1 MEVSHSLTLNE
12 AALQQL
18 PDDKKPHFIFEWL
31 RFLDKVLVAAHK
43 SDIKSCQQ
51 KLVAQLLNL
60 LRESLG
66 APARR
71 LLARCLATLFSVG
84 DTFLLFDTVNKCN
97 DIIKVKDDSPSY
109 LPTRLAAICC
119 LGSMYEKLG
128 RMMGR
133 SYEET
138 VSTLVRSLKSAES
151 QTRLEI
157 MNTLEKICVGM
168 GTAAGT
174 SLREVSR
181 AARTSLSSERASVV
195 RAAAAHALRRL
206 LPLTKLTP
214 ADVDAIA
221 AACLRAAHPSDY
233 ALRCA
238 IAELLG
244 ALIAA
249 TQAGEAINLNSKLK
263 VGSQSVQ
270 QNKKDPPKN
279 VVSLDEALNLLMGAF
294 LRGGTSFLKGEII
307 KSGSG
312 VNREVRV
319 CVTHAYVIFV
329 QNMGGVWLER
339 NMTTFLTH
347 VLDLVANPKAA
358 SSHVDAVYSRK
369 CINYILRNTLGKMLG
384 EKAQASACRE
394 LVQTVVKQM
403 ASIDFNPE
411 NAKDCNQETLFSQH
425 LLVCALTETGELA
438 LQLGTSVQNL
448 ISDSS
453 LNMINAIFSVLEHP
467 CAAARLAA
475 ARCARCV
482 CVALPSQLTPLLDAC
497 CTALD
502 APRPTPHHT
511 AGYSAAL
518 AAILGAVRLSPLGI
532 PHGRGKIAFNAA
544 EQLLRSAGQSSR
556 LTAARTNA
564 GWLIVGAICTLGV
577 PVVRGL
583 LPRML
588 LLWRNSFPRSA
599 KELESEKARGDAF
612 TWQVTL
618 EGRAGALSAL
628 HSLLIHCPSLVNNDD
643 TAKRLS
649 QPIDGAIAV
658 LTNVGG
664 VVRNYGGALKAP
676 AALLRLRLYQAAAAL
691 APHAAAAP
699 AAPAPPAAP
708 LLRLLAAEIAGS
720 ADPSGANVAT
730 GLLMSA
736 MHPRDT
742 ILLGEE
748 CWIYDTDHAEIEEQ
762 LISPLSA
769 RGSGALEHDP
779 CCVYRGTTSLTP
791 SSSASASAAQPLG
804 VAVIDAAVA
813 LFPLIFA
820 RAANK
825 HRQQMLEHFAECIKM
840 SKGPR
845 QEAIQVNVY
854 TALLLALRTL
864 AEQKSSL
871 GQEAVKTVATDL
883 IISGL
888 SATSATV
895 RAAAASC
902 AGRLCGCIAE
912 ADSQALAER
921 VLSLARAS
929 PARHTRAAA
938 AAAVGC
944 VQRARGTASSAAAL
958 PVLRALA
965 QDTTSV
971 ELQVWSIHALSV
983 LADASGPMFRSH
995 VESTLNLA
1003 LKLLFSAPPYLED
1016 LHRSVGRLLSALITV
1031 VGPELQVCAVS
1042 RFVCACAALGECAG
1056 AWGGGGGARAE
1067 AVGCLQQLQMFAPD
1081 HISLQH
1087 HVPHLCR
1094 DLSSSE
1100 LAVRRAALCCLRQL
1114 SQKEATEVCKYALLA
1129 KEHVPARPYCGVVI
1143 METGLPGALFS
1154 FLDMERDSTALS
1166 YARDTLTC
1174 CLLAAAA
1181 YRGLRD
1187 WLALCKRVLTVTRED
1202 SNNPDTDFD
1211 AEGDDDQA
1219 EFHADSDQSTHP
1231 AVQSRWPTRVFAME
1245 CIQKILSACEATG
1258 ESAHFDL
1265 VKAKEKLQ
1273 NDPNGDYLSVH
1284 LSELVRMS
1292 FVGATGESDALRL
1305 CGLKTLHHL
1314 IHAYARAP
1322 EPDFPGHLLLEQY
1335 QAQVGAAVR
1344 AAFAGETA
1352 SHVTAAACDVCS
1364 AWIGCGVARDI
1375 NDLRRVHQLLV
1386 SSLDKLNTKGNTT
1399 LIYNESMATL
1409 EKLSILKAW
1418 AEVYIVAMVSNDS
1431 APGSY
1436 VKQLDTKPFNNKAE
1450 LAKWRNTLLQN
1461 NNQID
1466 NAEAEAEDD
1475 EYGEFESKGE
1485 SLLKL
1490 VEPELES
1497 LGENWIAAL
1506 KDHALLSLPP
1516 EFASQLPHGG
1526 GAFYSAET
1534 AEASRPHYARAWP
1547 ALLLAAALRYN
1558 AHVRDAQAHAHAI
1571 DNTDN
1576 KVDNKPNKTEN
1587 GNFEFFEPTDE
1598 RFHLLFGIC
1607 MEALCAQRDMST
1619 ENTITVLLSLVTLL
1633 DAPENRARL
1642 LKDRALAI
1650 ELCQIIHRAGLTQES
1665 IEALLLA
1672 ADVLKLIIEG
1682 AREQLQANMQ
1692 AKIKELAP
1700 NEADGAVPQSVL
1712 EVVHTLGEGG
1722 PTGDLPPGKSLVFAA
1737 LELCVCLLVRRLPA
1751 LSPQKQGGTVGVIG
1765 VPRGLGVH
1773 GDTLLVKSLAAMAEL
1788 PKLTSP
1794 QGGLSVLPTILYLAT
1809 EILKECGGD
1818 GVVAEAGTLLLQQAS
1833 SWATARR
1840 DGEQYERL
1848 LHATLAKVVERVKS
1862 DEPDQ
1867 RMDPVVGARAMAVL
1881 LNKAAPAAVHY
1892 PCINHFRQCLD
1903 TPDNDVFASC
1913 VSVLRGVWG
1922 GANGS
1927 ESAGWWAR
1935 ALAARVAA
1943 RAAAARRPA
1952 DMAHTKAAIAA
1963 LTALDELVAAAP
1975 EDSQDNSRGIQLLW
1989 VLVPIVMSYLR
2000 PSGELPRAA
2009 AHARALHDFALH
2021 WLTRVGP
2028 KYPQEF
2034 KTMMQQSSELRT
2046 KLESAVKASQAA
2058 RARPAPRPVFTPP
2071 QRPTIQLKTDF
2082 SDFR

>member
-12 AALQQL
+12 TALLQL

-43 SDIKSCQQ
+43 SDLKSCQQ
-51 KLVAQLLNL
+51 KLVAQLVNL
-60 LRESLG
+60 LRENLG

-138 VSTLVRSLKSAES
+138 VTTLVRSMKSAES

-157 MNTLEKICVGM
+157 MTTLDKICVGM
-168 GTAAGT
+168 GTAAGAA
-174 SLREVSR
+174 LREVSR
-181 AARTSLSSERASVV
+181 AARAALLNERATPV
-195 RAAAAHALRRL
+195 RAAAANTIRHM
-206 LPLTKLTP
+206 LPLLRLSP

-233 ALRCA
+233 GLRCA
-238 IAELLG
+238 VAELLG

-249 TQAGEAINLNSKLK
+249 TQAGEVNNINTKAKIGLQP
-263 VGSQSVQ
+263 VA
-270 QNKKDPPKN
+270 NKKDPPKN
-279 VVSLDEALNLLMGAF
+279 VISLEEALNLLMGAF

-319 CVTHAYVIFV
+319 CVTNAYVMFV

-339 NMTTFLTH
+339 NMSTFLTH

-394 LVQTVVKQM
+394 IIQIVAKQM
-403 ASIDFNPE
+403 NSIDFNPE

-425 LLVCALTETGELA
+425 LLVCALTEAGELA
-438 LQLGTSVQNL
+438 QQLGTSVHNL
-448 ISDSS
+448 VADTS
-453 LNMINAIFSVLEHP
+453 LNMIDTVCSVLEHP
-467 CAAARLAA
+467 CVAARLGAA
-475 ARCARCV
+475 SCLRGLCIAHP
-482 CVALPSQLTPLLDAC
+482 ALLAPLLDR
-497 CTALD
+497 CTDALD
-502 APRPTPHHT
+502 VPRPTPHRIS
-511 AGYSAAL
+511 GYSAAL
-518 AAILGAVRLSPLGI
+518 AAILGAVRSSPLGV

-643 TAKRLS
+643 TAKRLT

-658 LTNVGG
+658 LTNVGA
-664 VVRNYGGALKAP
+664 VVRNYGGSLKAP
-676 AALLRLRLYQAAAAL
+676 AALLRLRLYQACAALGAAAS
-691 APHAAAAP
+691 A
-699 AAPAPPAAP
+699 PAAP
-708 LLRLLAAEIAGS
+708 LLRLLAAELAGS
-720 ADPSGANVAT
+720 ADASGANVAT
-730 GLLMSA
+730 GMLRSA

-748 CWIYDTDHAEIEEQ
+748 GWIYDTDHAEIEEQ

-769 RGSGALEHDP
+769 SGSSALEHDP
-779 CCVYRGTTSLTP
+779 CCLYRKLSG
-791 SSSASASAAQPLG
+791 AQPLG
-804 VAVIDAAVA
+804 VAVIDASVA
-813 LFPLIFA
+813 LFPLIFS

-825 HRQQMLEHFAECIKM
+825 HRQQMLEHFVECIKM
-840 SKGPR
+840 SKGSR
-845 QEAIQVNVY
+845 QEAIQINVY

-871 GQEAVKTVATDL
+871 GAGQDAVKTAAMEL
-883 IISGL
+883 IIAGL
-888 SATSATV
+888 SANSATV

-902 AGRLCGCIAE
+902 AGRLCSCITEAE
-912 ADSQALAER
+912 SQALSER
-921 VLSLARAS
+921 VIALARS
-929 PARHTRAAA
+929 STSRPVRAAA
-938 AAAVGC
+938 AAAVGA
-944 VQRARGTASSAAAL
+944 VQRARGTASSATAL

-965 QDTTSV
+965 QDAAAV
-971 ELQVWSIHALSV
+971 EVQVWSLHALSV
-983 LADASGPMFRSH
+983 LVDASGPMFRGH
-995 VESTLNLA
+995 VDSTLNLV
-1003 LKLLFSAPPYLED
+1003 LKLLFSAPPCLDE
-1016 LHRSVGRLLSALITV
+1016 LHRSIGRLLAALITV
-1031 VGPELQVCAVS
+1031 VGPELQACGCAAVG
-1042 RFVCACAALGECAG
+1042 RFVCACAALRE
-1056 AWGGGGGARAE
+1056 GGGAGA
-1067 AVGCLQQLQMFAPD
+1067 AADAIGGLQQLHMFAPN
-1081 HISLQH
+1081 HINLH
-1087 HVPHLCR
+1087 ALVPQLCR
-1094 DLSSSE
+1094 DLSSPE
-1100 LAVRRAALCCLRQL
+1100 LSVRRAALCCLRQL
-1114 SQKEATEVCKYALLA
+1114 SQKDAADVCKYAKLTTDY
-1129 KEHVPARPYCGVVI
+1129 VPPRPYCGVVVPD
-1143 METGLPGALFS
+1143 TGLPGALFAY
-1154 FLDMERDSTALS
+1154 LDMERDKTALS
-1166 YARDTLTC
+1166 HARDTLSC
-1174 CLLAAAA
+1174 CLLAAAGN
-1181 YRGLRD
+1181 RSVRD
-1187 WLALCKRVLTVTRED
+1187 WLVLAKKVLTVRLED
-1202 SNNPDTDFD
+1202 SGNTETDFD

-1219 EFHADSDQSTHP
+1219 EFHAESEQSTHP
-1231 AVQSRWPTRVFAME
+1231 AVQPRWPTRVFAME
-1245 CIQKILSACEATG
+1245 CIQKVMAACEATG
-1258 ESAHFDL
+1258 DSAHFDL
-1265 VKAKEKLQ
+1265 VKAKEKLLI
-1273 NDPNGDYLSVH
+1273 DPNADYLSLH
-1284 LSELVRMS
+1284 LSDLVRMA

-1305 CGLKTLHHL
+1305 CGLKTLQ
-1314 IHAYARAP
+1314 IIIQQYARAP

-1344 AAFAGETA
+1344 PAFAGDTA

-1386 SSLDKLNTKGNTT
+1386 TSLDKLNKKGNTT

-1436 VKQLDTKPFNNKAE
+1436 VKQLDTKPVNNRAE
-1450 LAKWRNTLLQN
+1450 IAKWRNQVLQN

-1466 NAEAEAEDD
+1466 NANQESDD
-1475 EYGEFESKGE
+1475 EEYGEFESKGE

-1497 LGENWIAAL
+1497 LGENWLAAL

-1534 AEASRPHYARAWP
+1534 AEASRAHYAGAWP
-1547 ALLLAAALRYN
+1547 SLLYAAALRFN
-1558 AHVRDAQAHAHAI
+1558 ATIANSSQGTENTE
-1571 DNTDN
+1571 NTDN
-1576 KVDNKPNKTEN
+1576 VDNNRNNKTEN
-1587 GNFEFFEPTDE
+1587 GNCEFFEPVDE
-1598 RFHLLFGIC
+1598 KFHLLFGIC
-1607 MEALCAQRDMST
+1607 MEALCAQRDMSV

-1650 ELCQIIHRAGLTQES
+1650 ELCQIIHRTGLTQES
-1665 IEALLLA
+1665 VEALLLA
-1672 ADVLKLIIEG
+1672 ADVLQPVVAA
-1682 AREQLQANMQ
+1682 AREQLRKAMQ
-1692 AKIKELAP
+1692 DKIKELAP
-1700 NEADGAVPQSVL
+1700 NESTESIPQSVL

-1722 PTGDLPPGKSLVFAA
+1722 PTGDLPPGKSLVFAC
-1737 LELCVCLLVRRLPA
+1737 LEVCVCLLVRRLPS
-1751 LSPQKQGGTVGVIG
+1751 LSPLKQEGRVGVIG
-1765 VPRGLGVH
+1765 VRKGLGVH
-1773 GDTLLVKSLAAMAEL
+1773 GDTLLIKSLASMSDL
-1788 PKLTSP
+1788 TTLTSP
-1794 QGGLSVLPTILYLAT
+1794 QGALSLLPTILYLAT
-1809 EILKECGGD
+1809 EILRESKGD
-1818 GVVAEAGTLLLQQAS
+1818 PTLSDAGILLLQQA
-1833 SWATARR
+1833 AECKVVRVHPETC
-1840 DGEQYERL
+1840 EQHAL
-1848 LHATLAKVVERVKS
+1848 LLQSTLATLVDRVKS
-1862 DEPDQ
+1862 EEPDQ
-1867 RMDPVVGARAMAVL
+1867 RIDNVTGARAMAAIL
-1881 LNKAAPAAVHY
+1881 ARAAPAPPLHY

-1903 TPDNDVFASC
+1903 TRDHEVFASC
-1913 VSVLRGVWG
+1913 CTVLRSVWSRT
-1922 GANGS
+1922 APAECVS
-1927 ESAGWWAR
+1927 WWAR
-1935 ALAARVAA
+1935 ALAARVVA
-1943 RAAAARRPA
+1943 RAAAARHA
-1952 DMAHTKAAIAA
+1952 TDASHVKAAISAV
-1963 LTALDELVAAAP
+1963 TALDELVDAAP
-1975 EDSQDNSRGIQLLW
+1975 DAAQDPHKGIQMLW
-1989 VLVPIVMSYLR
+1989 ILVPIVISYLR
-2000 PSGELPRAA
+2000 EASDLPRAP
-2009 AHARALHDFALH
+2009 AHVRTLHEFALH
-2021 WLTRVGP
+2021 WLMRVGP
-2028 KYPQEF
+2028 KHPQEF
-2034 KTMMQQSSELRT
+2034 KTMMQQSSELRS
-2046 KLESAVKASQAA
+2046 KLENAVKANQANRNA
-2058 RARPAPRPVFTPP
+2058 RRSASTRPAFDTRPAK
-2071 QRPTIQLKTDF
+2071 PTIELKTDF

>member
-12 AALQQL
+12 SALQQL

-51 KLVAQLLNL
+51 KLVAQLVNL
-60 LRESLG
+60 LRENLG
-66 APARR
+66 GPARR
-71 LLARCLATLFSVG
+71 LLARNLATLFSVG

-138 VSTLVRSLKSAES
+138 VTTLVRSLKNAES

-168 GTAAGT
+168 GTAAPAAV
-174 SLREVSR
+174 REVSR
-181 AARTSLSSERASVV
+181 AARAALVSERATAV
-195 RAAAAHALRRL
+195 RAAAAHTLRHL
-206 LPLTKLTP
+206 LPLMRLTP
-214 ADVDAIA
+214 ADLDAIA
-221 AACLRAAHPSDY
+221 AACLRAAQSSDY
-233 ALRCA
+233 SLRCA

-244 ALIAA
+244 ALIAI
-249 TQAGEAINLNSKLK
+249 TQAGEVTNLNSKLK
-263 VGSQSVQ
+263 TGAPSVQ
-270 QNKKDPPKN
+270 QKKDPPKN

-307 KSGSG
+307 KSSSG

-339 NMTTFLTH
+339 NMTTFLNH

-369 CINYILRNTLGKMLG
+369 CINFILRNTLGKMLG
-384 EKAQASACRE
+384 EKAQSSACRE
-394 LVQTVVKQM
+394 IIQIVIKQM
-403 ASIDFNPE
+403 NSIDFNPE

-425 LLVCALTETGELA
+425 LLVCALMEAGELA

-448 ISDSS
+448 VSDTS
-453 LNMINAIFSVLEHP
+453 LNMIDAICTVLSHP
-467 CAAARLAA
+467 CVAARLSAA
-475 ARCARCV
+475 WCVRCV
-482 CVALPSQLTPLLDAC
+482 CVALPAQITPLLDRC
-497 CTALD
+497 HMICVLINSKTD
-502 APRPTPHHT
+502 NETKEPGTHDTGNPTVR
-511 AGYSAAL
+511 YSAAL

-532 PHGRGKIAFNAA
+532 PHGRGKVAFNAA

-599 KELESEKARGDAF
+599 KELESEKSRGDAF

-628 HSLLIHCPSLVNNDD
+628 HSLLIHCPSLVHNDD
-643 TAKRLS
+643 TAKRLT

-658 LTNVGG
+658 LTNVST
-664 VVRNYGGALKAP
+664 VVRSYGGALKAP
-676 AALLRLRLYQAAAAL
+676 AALLRLRVYQACYAL
-691 APHAAAAP
+691 GGGGS
-699 AAPAPPAAP
+699 PPPAP
-708 LLRLLAAEIAGS
+708 LLRLLAAELAGS

-730 GLLMSA
+730 GTLRNA

-748 CWIYDTDHAEIEEQ
+748 GWIYDTDHAEIEDQ
-762 LISPLSA
+762 LMSPLSA
-769 RGSGALEHDP
+769 SGSGALEHDP
-779 CCVYRGTTSLTP
+779 CCLYRGATG
-791 SSSASASAAQPLG
+791 AQPLG
-804 VAVIDAAVA
+804 VAVIDASVL
-813 LFPLIFA
+813 LFPQIFS

-840 SKGPR
+840 SKGAR
-845 QEAIQVNVY
+845 QEAIQINVY

-864 AEQKSSL
+864 AELKSSL
-871 GQEAVKTVATDL
+871 GQEAVKNIATEL
-883 IISGL
+883 VINGL
-888 SATSATV
+888 SANSATV

-902 AGRLCGCIAE
+902 AGRLCGCITEAE
-912 ADSQALAER
+912 SQALSEKVIA
-921 VLSLARAS
+921 LARTAVNRS
-929 PARHTRAAA
+929 VRAAA
-938 AAAVGC
+938 AAAVGA
-944 VQRARGTASSAAAL
+944 VQRARGATSSAAAL

-965 QDTTSV
+965 QDTAAV
-971 ELQVWSIHALSV
+971 ELQVWSLHALSV
-983 LADASGPMFRSH
+983 LADASGPMFRGH

-1003 LKLLFSAPPYLED
+1003 LKLLFSAPPFQED
-1016 LHRSVGRLLSALITV
+1016 LHRSIGRLLSALITV
-1031 VGPELQVCAVS
+1031 VGPELQVVAVG
-1042 RFVCACAALGECAG
+1042 RFVCACVALCECG
-1056 AWGGGGGARAE
+1056 GGGGGGARAE
-1067 AVGCLQQLQMFAPD
+1067 ATGCLQQLQMFAPD
-1081 HISLQH
+1081 HINLH
-1087 HVPHLCR
+1087 TLVPQLCR
-1094 DLSSSE
+1094 DLSSSD
-1100 LAVRRAALCCLRQL
+1100 LTVRRAALCCLRQL
-1114 SQKEATEVCKYALLA
+1114 SQKEAAEVCKYALMA
-1129 KEHVPARPYCGVVI
+1129 KDHVPARPYCGVVI
-1143 METGLPGALFS
+1143 TETGLPGALFA
-1154 FLDMERDSTALS
+1154 FLDSERDPTALS

-1174 CLLAAAA
+1174 CLLAAATH
-1181 YRGLRD
+1181 RSVKD
-1187 WLALCKRVLTVTRED
+1187 WLVLAKRVLTIRLED
-1202 SNNPDTDFD
+1202 NNNPDTDFD
-1211 AEGDDDQA
+1211 GEGDDDQA
-1219 EFHADSDQSTHP
+1219 EFHAESETSTHP

-1245 CIQKILSACEATG
+1245 CIQKIMGACEATG
-1258 ESAHFDL
+1258 DSAHFDL

-1273 NDPNGDYLSVH
+1273 NQPDGDYLSLH
-1284 LSELVRMS
+1284 LSDLVRMA

-1305 CGLKTLHHL
+1305 CGLKTLQM
-1314 IHAYARAP
+1314 IIQQFARAP

-1344 AAFAGETA
+1344 PAFSGDTA

-1375 NDLRRVHQLLV
+1375 NDLRRYIDCSCANIKQFAQR
-1386 SSLDKLNTKGNTT
+1386 SKSLRNDKN
-1399 LIYNESMATL
+1399 
-1409 EKLSILKAW
+1409 
-1418 AEVYIVAMVSNDS
+1418 VYIVAMVSNGS

-1436 VKQLDTKPFNNKAE
+1436 VKHLDTKPFNNRAE
-1450 LAKWRNTLLQN
+1450 LARWRNQLLQN

-1466 NAEAEAEDD
+1466 NATPETPEDE
-1475 EYGEFESKGE
+1475 EYGDFESKGE

-1526 GAFYSAET
+1526 GAFYCAET
-1534 AEASRPHYARAWP
+1534 AEASRVHYARAWP
-1547 ALLLAAALRYN
+1547 ELLSKVLKILLPESVIQTKIYKSEGGL
-1558 AHVRDAQAHAHAI
+1558 
-1571 DNTDN
+1571 DNRSS
-1576 KVDNKPNKTEN
+1576 KTEN
-1587 GNFEFFEPTDE
+1587 GNFEFFEPIDE

-1607 MEALCAQRDMST
+1607 TEALCAQRDMSD
-1619 ENTITVLLSLVTLL
+1619 ENIISVLLSLVTLL

-1650 ELCQIIHRAGLTQES
+1650 ELCQIIHRTGLTQES

-1672 ADVLKLIIEG
+1672 ADVLKLVIEG
-1682 AREQLQANMQ
+1682 AKEQLHANMQ

-1700 NEADGAVPQSVL
+1700 NEASDGTTPQSVL

-1722 PTGDLPPGKSLVFAA
+1722 PTGDLPPGKSVVFAC
-1737 LELCVCLLVRRLPA
+1737 LEACLCLLVRRLPA
-1751 LSPQKQGGTVGVIG
+1751 LSPKKQGGAIGVIG
-1765 VPRGLGVH
+1765 VPKGLGVH
-1773 GDTLLVKSLAAMAEL
+1773 GDTLLVKTLTAMSEL
-1788 PKLTSP
+1788 PSLTSP
-1794 QGGLSVLPTILYLAT
+1794 QGALSILPTLLYLAT
-1809 EILKECGGD
+1809 EILRESRGQGAAAECG
-1818 GVVAEAGTLLLQQAS
+1818 VLLLHSAADCS
-1833 SWATARR
+1833 APR
-1840 DGEQYERL
+1840 
-1848 LHATLAKVVERVKS
+1848 LHAHTAAQHAKLLQSALAKLVERVKS
-1862 DEPDQ
+1862 DDPEQRIEPII
-1867 RMDPVVGARAMAVL
+1867 GARGMAVV
-1881 LNKAAPAAVHY
+1881 LNKATPAPPLHY
-1892 PCINHFRQCLD
+1892 PCINHFRQCLE
-1903 TPDNDVFASC
+1903 TNDNEIFSSC
-1913 VSVLRGVWG
+1913 CAVLRSVWAVG
-1922 GANGS
+1922 PAAQVS
-1927 ESAGWWAR
+1927 WWAR
-1935 ALAARVAA
+1935 GLAPAVTA
-1943 RAAAARRPA
+1943 RAAAARRPQ

-1963 LTALDELVAAAP
+1963 ISALDDLVNAAP
-1975 EDSQDNSRGIQLLW
+1975 DSARA
-1989 VLVPIVMSYLR
+1989 
-2000 PSGELPRAA
+2000 ELQRAP
-2009 AHARALHDFALH
+2009 AHVRALHEFALH

-2028 KYPQEF
+2028 KHPQEF
-2034 KTMMQQSSELRT
+2034 KTMMQQSSELRS
-2046 KLESAVKASQAA
+2046 KLENALKANQATARSGRTSQTQ
-2058 RARPAPRPVFTPP
+2058 RPVFDAKPAK
-2071 QRPTIQLKTDF
+2071 PTIQLKTDF

>member
-1 MEVSHSLTLNE
+1 MEVSHTLTLNE
-12 AALQQL
+12 AAFQQL
-18 PDDKKPHFIFEWL
+18 SDDKKPHFIFEWL
-31 RFLDKVLVAAHK
+31 RFLDKVLVAAQR

-51 KLVAQLLNL
+51 KLVGQLVYL

-71 LLARCLATLFSVG
+71 LLARCLATIFSVG

-119 LGSMYEKLG
+119 LGNMYEKLG

-138 VSTLVRSLKSAES
+138 VTTLVRSLKSAES

-168 GTAAGT
+168 GTAAPAAV
-174 SLREVSR
+174 REVSR
-181 AARTSLSSERASVV
+181 AARTALMSDRATPV
-195 RAAAAHALRRL
+195 RAAAAHALRQL
-206 LPLTKLTP
+206 LPLMRLTP
-214 ADVDAIA
+214 ADLDAIA
-221 AACLRAAHPSDY
+221 AACLRAAQPSDY
-233 ALRCA
+233 MLRCA
-238 IAELLG
+238 VAELLG
-244 ALIAA
+244 ALIAI
-249 TQAGEAINLNSKLK
+249 TQAGEATSINNKLK
-263 VGSQSVQ
+263 MGAQVQ

-319 CVTHAYVIFV
+319 CVTHAYVVFV

-339 NMTTFLTH
+339 NMTTFLSH

-394 LVQTVVKQM
+394 IIQIVIKQM
-403 ASIDFNPE
+403 NSIDFNPE

-425 LLVCALTETGELA
+425 LLVCALMEAGELA
-438 LQLGTSVQNL
+438 LQLGTSVHNL
-448 ISDSS
+448 VTDTS
-453 LNMINAIFSVLEHP
+453 LNMIDAICTVLEHP
-467 CAAARLAA
+467 CVAARLAA
-475 ARCARCV
+475 AWCLRCV
-482 CVALPSQLTPLLDAC
+482 CVALPQRITPLIDRC
-497 CTALD
+497 IDALD
-502 APRPTPHHT
+502 APRPTPHHIS
-511 AGYSAAL
+511 GYSSAL

-532 PHGRGKIAFNAA
+532 PHGRGKVAFNAA

-599 KELESEKARGDAF
+599 KELESEKSRGDAF

-628 HSLLIHCPSLVNNDD
+628 HSLLIHCPSLVNSDD
-643 TAKRLS
+643 TAKRLT

-658 LTNVGG
+658 LTNVNS
-664 VVRNYGGALKAP
+664 VVRSYGGALKAP
-676 AALLRLRLYQAAAAL
+676 SALLRLRLYQACAAL
-691 APHAAAAP
+691 GANAC
-699 AAPAPPAAP
+699 APPAP
-708 LLRLLAAEIAGS
+708 LLRLLAAELAGS
-720 ADPSGANVAT
+720 ADPTGANVAT
-730 GLLMSA
+730 GMLRNA

-742 ILLGEE
+742 IILGEE
-748 CWIYDTDHAEIEEQ
+748 GWIYDTDHAEIEEQ

-769 RGSGALEHDP
+769 SGSGALEHDP
-779 CCVYRGTTSLTP
+779 CCLYRGMTG
-791 SSSASASAAQPLG
+791 AQPLG
-804 VAVIDAAVA
+804 VAVIDASVA
-813 LFPLIFA
+813 LFPQIFS

-840 SKGPR
+840 SKGAR

-864 AEQKSSL
+864 AELKSSL
-871 GQEAVKTVATDL
+871 GQEAVKNIATEL
-883 IISGL
+883 ITNGL
-888 SATSATV
+888 SANSPTV

-902 AGRLCGCIAE
+902 AGRLCGCITEAE
-912 ADSQALAER
+912 SQALSDKVVA
-921 VLSLARAS
+921 LARSAVNR
-929 PARHTRAAA
+929 PVRAAA
-938 AAAVGC
+938 AAAVGA
-944 VQRARGTASSAAAL
+944 VHRARGAASSVAAL

-965 QDTTSV
+965 QDTAAV
-971 ELQVWSIHALSV
+971 ELQVWSLHALSV

-995 VESTLNLA
+995 VESTLNLS
-1003 LKLLFSAPPYLED
+1003 LKLLFTSPPFLED
-1016 LHRSVGRLLSALITV
+1016 LHRSIGRLLSALITV
-1031 VGPELQVCAVS
+1031 VGPELQVVAVG
-1042 RFVCACAALGECAG
+1042 RFVCACAALLEC
-1056 AWGGGGGARAE
+1056 GGGGARAE
-1067 AVGCLQQLQMFAPD
+1067 GIGCLQQLQMFAPS
-1081 HISLQH
+1081 HINLH
-1087 HVPHLCR
+1087 TLVPQLCR

-1100 LAVRRAALCCLRQL
+1100 LSVRRAALCCLRQL
-1114 SQKEATEVCKYALLA
+1114 SQKEAAEVCKYALLA
-1129 KEHVPARPYCGVVI
+1129 KDHVPAHPYCGVVI
-1143 METGLPGALFS
+1143 TETGLPGALFA
-1154 FLDMERDSTALS
+1154 FLDMERDETALS

-1181 YRGLRD
+1181 ANAIKD
-1187 WLALCKRVLTVTRED
+1187 WLALAKRVLTVRLED
-1202 SNNPDTDFD
+1202 SNNPESDFD

-1245 CIQKILSACEATG
+1245 CIQKIMTACDSIG
-1258 ESAHFDL
+1258 DNAHFDL
-1265 VKAKEKLQ
+1265 VKAKEKAQ
-1273 NDPNGDYLSVH
+1273 TDPNGDYLSFH
-1284 LSELVRMS
+1284 LSELVRMA

-1305 CGLKTLHHL
+1305 CGLATLQA
-1314 IHAYARAP
+1314 IIQQFARAP

-1344 AAFAGETA
+1344 PAFSGDTA

-1418 AEVYIVAMVSNDS
+1418 AEVYIVAMVSNGS

-1450 LAKWRNTLLQN
+1450 LAKWRNQLLQN

-1466 NAEAEAEDD
+1466 NASPEIEDD
-1475 EYGEFESKGE
+1475 DYGEFESKGE

-1534 AEASRPHYARAWP
+1534 AEASRAHYARAWP
-1547 ALLLAAALRYN
+1547 QLLYAASLRFN
-1558 AHVRDAQAHAHAI
+1558 GNVDFVPPAHDSEKSEGSL
-1571 DNTDN
+1571 DNRSS
-1576 KVDNKPNKTEN
+1576 KTEN
-1587 GNFEFFEPTDE
+1587 GNFEFFEPVDE

-1619 ENTITVLLSLVTLL
+1619 ENTISVLSSLVTLL

-1642 LKDRALAI
+1642 LKDRSLAI
-1650 ELCQIIHRAGLTQES
+1650 ELCQIIHRTGLTQES
-1665 IEALLLA
+1665 VEALLLA
-1672 ADVLKLIIEG
+1672 ADALRLVIDG
-1682 AREQLQANMQ
+1682 AREQLHANMH

-1700 NEADGAVPQSVL
+1700 NEATDGTIPQSVL

-1722 PTGDLPPGKSLVFAA
+1722 PTGDLPPGKSLVFAC
-1737 LELCVCLLVRRLPA
+1737 LEVCVCLLVRRLPS
-1751 LSPQKQGGTVGVIG
+1751 LSPLKQEGTVGVIG
-1765 VPRGLGVH
+1765 VPKGLGVH
-1773 GDTLLVKSLAAMAEL
+1773 GDTLLVKSLSAMSEL
-1788 PKLTSP
+1788 PSLTSP
-1794 QGGLSVLPTILYLAT
+1794 QGALSILPTILYLAT
-1809 EILKECGGD
+1809 EILRESKGETTLAD
-1818 GVVAEAGTLLLQQAS
+1818 AGILLLQRA
-1833 SWATARR
+1833 AECKAVRVHEHTR
-1840 DGEQYERL
+1840 EQHAQL
-1848 LHATLAKVVERVKS
+1848 LQSALAKLVERVKS
-1862 DEPDQ
+1862 DEPSQ
-1867 RMDPVVGARAMAVL
+1867 RIEAVTGARGMAVV
-1881 LNKAAPAAVHY
+1881 LNRAAPAPPLHY
-1892 PCINHFRQCLD
+1892 PCINHFRQCLE
-1903 TPDNDVFASC
+1903 TNDNEVFASC
-1913 VSVLRGVWG
+1913 CSVLRSVW
-1922 GANGS
+1922 S
-1927 ESAGWWAR
+1927 RSASAACVSWWAR
-1935 ALAARVAA
+1935 GLAARVVG
-1943 RAAAARRPA
+1943 RAAAARNPA
-1952 DMAHTKAAIAA
+1952 DMAHTRAAIAA
-1963 LTALDELVAAAP
+1963 LTALDELVNAAP
-1975 EDSQDNSRGIQLLW
+1975 DSARIQMLW
-1989 VLVPIVMSYLR
+1989 LLVPIVISYLR
-2000 PSGELPRAA
+2000 EGSELARAPP
-2009 AHARALHDFALH
+2009 HVRALHEFALQ
-2021 WLTRVGP
+2021 WLTKVGP
-2028 KYPQEF
+2028 KHPQEF
-2034 KTMMQQSSELRT
+2034 KTMMQQSSELRN
-2046 KLESAVKASQAA
+2046 KLESAVKASQANTRSGRQSHA
-2058 RARPAPRPVFTPP
+2058 HRPVFDAKPAK
-2071 QRPTIQLKTDF
+2071 PTIQLKTDF

>member
-12 AALQQL
+12 SALQQL

-51 KLVAQLLNL
+51 KLVAQLVSL
-60 LRESLG
+60 LRENLG

-97 DIIKVKDDSPSY
+97 DIIKIKDDSPSY

-138 VSTLVRSLKSAES
+138 VTTLVRSLKSAES

-168 GTAAGT
+168 GTAAGVA
-174 SLREVSR
+174 LREVSR
-181 AARTSLSSERASVV
+181 AARAALLNERSAAV
-195 RAAAAHALRRL
+195 RAAAASVLRHM
-206 LPLTKLTP
+206 LPLLRLSP

-238 IAELLG
+238 VADLLG

-249 TQAGEAINLNSKLK
+249 TQAGEVTNLNNKMK
-263 VGSQSVQ
+263 IGMQSVQ

-279 VVSLDEALNLLMGAF
+279 VISLDEALNLLMGAF

-319 CVTHAYVIFV
+319 CVTHAYVTFV

-384 EKAQASACRE
+384 EKAQASACKE
-394 LVQTVVKQM
+394 IIQIVAKQM
-403 ASIDFNPE
+403 NSIDFNPE

-425 LLVCALTETGELA
+425 LLVCALTEAGELA

-448 ISDSS
+448 VSDTS
-453 LNMINAIFSVLEHP
+453 LNMIDTIFTVLEHP
-467 CAAARLAA
+467 CVAARLAA
-475 ARCARCV
+475 GRAARCV
-482 CVALPSQLTPLLDAC
+482 CVALPALIAPLLDRC
-497 CTALD
+497 VDALD
-502 APRPTPHHT
+502 VPRPTPHRIS
-511 AGYSAAL
+511 GYSAAL
-518 AAILGAVRLSPLGI
+518 SAILGAVRLSPLGV
-532 PHGRGKIAFNAA
+532 PHGRGKVAFNAA

-643 TAKRLS
+643 TAKRLT

-676 AALLRLRLYQAAAAL
+676 AALLRLRLYQACAAL
-691 APHAAAAP
+691 GLMGAA
-699 AAPAPPAAP
+699 PAAP
-708 LLRLLAAEIAGS
+708 LLRLLAAELAGS
-720 ADPSGANVAT
+720 ADPTGATVAT
-730 GLLMSA
+730 GMLRTA

-748 CWIYDTDHAEIEEQ
+748 GWIYDTDHAEIEEQ

-769 RGSGALEHDP
+769 SGSGALEHDAG
-779 CCVYRGTTSLTP
+779 CLFGVR
-791 SSSASASAAQPLG
+791 AAAQPLG
-804 VAVIDAAVA
+804 VAVIDASVA
-813 LFPLIFA
+813 LFPQVFA

-825 HRQQMLEHFAECIKM
+825 HRQQMLEHFAECVKM
-840 SKGPR
+840 SKGTR
-845 QEAIQVNVY
+845 QEAIQINVY

-871 GQEAVKTVATDL
+871 GQEAVKNAATDL
-883 IISGL
+883 IIAGL
-888 SATSATV
+888 SSNSATV

-902 AGRLCGCIAE
+902 AGRLCGCITEAE
-912 ADSQALAER
+912 SQALSEKVIA
-921 VLSLARAS
+921 LARTSVNRA
-929 PARHTRAAA
+929 TRAAA
-938 AAAVGC
+938 AAAVGA
-944 VQRARGTASSAAAL
+944 VQRARGAASSAAAL

-965 QDTTSV
+965 QDTAAV
-971 ELQVWSIHALSV
+971 EVQVWSLHALSV
-983 LADASGPMFRSH
+983 LVDASGPMFRSH
-995 VESTLNLA
+995 VDSTLNLA
-1003 LKLLFSAPPYLED
+1003 LKLLFTAPPFLED
-1016 LHRSVGRLLSALITV
+1016 LQRSIGRLLSALITV
-1031 VGPELQVCAVS
+1031 VGPELQACGGAAVG
-1042 RFVCACAALGECAG
+1042 RFICACAALHEC
-1056 AWGGGGGARAE
+1056 GGGGARAE
-1067 AVGCLQQLQMFAPD
+1067 ATGCLQQLQMFAPN
-1081 HISLQH
+1081 HINLH
-1087 HVPHLCR
+1087 TLVPHLCR
-1094 DLSSSE
+1094 DLSSPE

-1114 SQKEATEVCKYALLA
+1114 SQKEAAEVCRFALIA
-1129 KEHVPARPYCGVVI
+1129 KDHVPAKPYCGVVI
-1143 METGLPGALFS
+1143 TETGLPGALFAY
-1154 FLDMERDSTALS
+1154 LDTERDDTALS
-1166 YARDTLTC
+1166 HARDTLTC

-1181 YRGLRD
+1181 ARSVRD
-1187 WLALCKRVLTVTRED
+1187 WLALAKRVLTVRLED
-1202 SNNPDTDFD
+1202 NNNPETDFD
-1211 AEGDDDQA
+1211 VEGDDDQA
-1219 EFHADSDQSTHP
+1219 EFHAESEQSTHP

-1245 CIQKILSACEATG
+1245 CIQKIMGACEMTG
-1258 ESAHFDL
+1258 DNAHFDL
-1265 VKAKEKLQ
+1265 VKAKEKLA
-1273 NDPNGDYLSVH
+1273 DDTNGDYLSLH
-1284 LSELVRMS
+1284 LSDLVRMA

-1305 CGLKTLHHL
+1305 CGLKTLQM
-1314 IHAYARAP
+1314 IIQQFARAP

-1344 AAFAGETA
+1344 PAFARDTP

-1386 SSLDKLNTKGNTT
+1386 TSLDKLNKKGNTT

-1436 VKQLDTKPFNNKAE
+1436 VKKLHTDSKAFNSSVE
-1450 LAKWRNTLLQN
+1450 LAKWRNQVLQN
-1461 NNQID
+1461 NNEID
-1466 NAEAEAEDD
+1466 NANQEVEEDD

-1490 VEPELES
+1490 VEPELEN
-1497 LGENWIAAL
+1497 LGENWLAAL

-1526 GAFYSAET
+1526 GAFYSGET
-1534 AEASRPHYARAWP
+1534 AEASREHYARAWP
-1547 ALLLAAALRYN
+1547 SLLYAAALRYN
-1558 AHVRDAQAHAHAI
+1558 ARDAVGDSDEKN
-1571 DNTDN
+1571 DNRGT
-1576 KVDNKPNKTEN
+1576 KTEN
-1587 GNFEFFEPTDE
+1587 GNFEFFEPIDE

-1607 MEALCAQRDMST
+1607 MEALCAQRDMSV
-1619 ENTITVLLSLVTLL
+1619 ENTISVLLSLVTLL

-1650 ELCQIIHRAGLTQES
+1650 EVCQIIHRTGLTQQS

-1672 ADVLKLIIEG
+1672 ADVLQLIIVG
-1682 AREQLQANMQ
+1682 AREQLHASMQ

-1700 NEADGAVPQSVL
+1700 EESADGSIPQSVL

-1722 PTGDLPPGKSLVFAA
+1722 PTGDLPPGKSLVFAC
-1737 LELCVCLLVRRLPA
+1737 LEVCVCLLVRRLPS
-1751 LSPQKQGGTVGVIG
+1751 LSPLKQEGTVGVIG
-1765 VPRGLGVH
+1765 VRKGLGVH
-1773 GDTLLVKSLAAMAEL
+1773 GDTLLVKSLASMSEL
-1788 PKLTSP
+1788 TTLTSP
-1794 QGGLSVLPTILYLAT
+1794 QGALSLLPTILYLAT
-1809 EILKECGGD
+1809 EILRESKGD
-1818 GVVAEAGTLLLQQAS
+1818 NTLADAGVLLLQQA
-1833 SWATARR
+1833 ADCKTARVQEDTR
-1840 DGEQYERL
+1840 AQHEIL
-1848 LHATLAKVVERVKS
+1848 LQSALAKLVERVKA
-1862 DEPDQ
+1862 EEADQ
-1867 RMDPVVGARAMAVL
+1867 RIEAVTGARGMAAVL
-1881 LNKAAPAAVHY
+1881 ARAAAAPALHY

-1903 TPDNDVFASC
+1903 TRDNDVFARC
-1913 VSVLRGVWG
+1913 CAVVRRVWG
-1922 GANGS
+1922 RGAPAQRVS
-1927 ESAGWWAR
+1927 WWAR
-1935 ALAARVAA
+1935 ALAARLVA
-1943 RAAAARRPA
+1943 RAAAARRAPDA
-1952 DMAHTKAAIAA
+1952 AHSRAAIAA
-1963 LTALDELVAAAP
+1963 ITALDDLVDAAP
-1975 EDSQDNSRGIQLLW
+1975 DSARIQLLW
-1989 VLVPIVMSYLR
+1989 LLVPIVISYLR
-2000 PSGELPRAA
+2000 ATLAA
-2009 AHARALHDFALH
+2009 ASPPARALHEFALQ
-2021 WLTRVGP
+2021 WLMRVGP

-2046 KLESAVKASQAA
+2046 KLENAVKTNQANRTTRNSQ
-2058 RARPAPRPVFTPP
+2058 PQRPVFESRPAK
-2071 QRPTIQLKTDF
+2071 PTIQLKMDF
-2082 SDFR
+2082 SNFR

>member
-12 AALQQL
+12 TALQQL

-51 KLVAQLLNL
+51 KLVAQLVNL
-60 LRESLG
+60 LRENLG
-66 APARR
+66 SPARR

-119 LGSMYEKLG
+119 LGGMYEKLG

-138 VSTLVRSLKSAES
+138 VTTLVRSLKSAES

-168 GTAAGT
+168 GLAAPGA
-174 SLREVSR
+174 LREVSR
-181 AARTSLSSERASVV
+181 AARAALLSDRAPAV
-195 RAAAAHALRRL
+195 RAAAANALRHM
-206 LPLTKLTP
+206 LPLMKLTA
-214 ADVDAIA
+214 ADLDAIA
-221 AACLRAAHPSDY
+221 AACLRAAQPTDY
-233 ALRCA
+233 TLRCA
-238 IAELLG
+238 VSGLLG

-249 TQAGEAINLNSKLK
+249 TQAGETSNLNSKLK
-263 VGSQSVQ
+263 VGAQAVQ
-270 QNKKDPPKN
+270 QSKKDPPKN

-294 LRGGTSFLKGEII
+294 LRGGTSFLKGELI

-312 VNREVRV
+312 VSREVRV

-339 NMTTFLTH
+339 NLTTFLAH
-347 VLDLVANPKAA
+347 ALDLVANPKAA

-394 LVQTVVKQM
+394 IIQIVIKQM
-403 ASIDFNPE
+403 NSIDFNPE

-425 LLVCALTETGELA
+425 LLVCALMEAGELT

-448 ISDSS
+448 VSDTS
-453 LNMINAIFSVLEHP
+453 LNMIDAIFAVLEHP
-467 CAAARLAA
+467 CVAARLAGA
-475 ARCARCV
+475 WCVRCV
-482 CVALPSQLTPLLDAC
+482 CVALPSQITPLLDKC
-497 CTALD
+497 VDALD
-502 APRPTPHHT
+502 APRSSPTPHHIS
-511 AGYSAAL
+511 GYSAAL
-518 AAILGAVRLSPLGI
+518 AAVLGSVRLSPLGV
-532 PHGRGKIAFNAA
+532 PHGRGKVAFNAA

-599 KELESEKARGDAF
+599 KEMESEKARGDAF

-628 HSLLIHCPSLVNNDD
+628 HSLLIHCPALVNNDD
-643 TAKRLS
+643 TAKRLT

-664 VVRNYGGALKAP
+664 VLRNYGGSLKAP
-676 AALLRLRLYQAAAAL
+676 AALLRLRLYQACAAL
-691 APHAAAAP
+691 GPGAQ
-699 AAPAPPAAP
+699 PAAP
-708 LLRLLAAEIAGS
+708 LLRLLAGELAGTP
-720 ADPSGANVAT
+720 DPTTANLAT
-730 GLLMSA
+730 GMLRSA
-736 MHPRDT
+736 MHPHDT
-742 ILLGEE
+742 ILLGDEG
-748 CWIYDTDHAEIEEQ
+748 WIYDTDHAEIEEQ

-769 RGSGALEHDP
+769 SGSGALEHDP
-779 CCVYRGTTSLTP
+779 CCLYRGG
-791 SSSASASAAQPLG
+791 AGAQPLG
-804 VAVIDAAVA
+804 VAVIDACVT
-813 LFPLIFA
+813 LFPHTFA

-825 HRQQMLEHFAECIKM
+825 HRQQMLEHFTECIKM
-840 SKGPR
+840 SKGTR

-871 GQEAVKTVATDL
+871 GQDAVKTAATEL

-888 SATSATV
+888 SSTSIPV

-902 AGRLCGCIAE
+902 AGRLCGCVTEAE
-912 ADSQALAER
+912 SQAISER
-921 VLSLARAS
+921 VLALTRSTVRT
-929 PARHTRAAA
+929 TRAAA
-938 AAAVGC
+938 AAAVGA
-944 VQRARGTASSAAAL
+944 VQRARGGSSAAAL
-958 PVLRALA
+958 PALRAMA
-965 QDTTSV
+965 QDASGQ
-971 ELQVWSIHALSV
+971 EAQVWALHALSV

-995 VESTLNLA
+995 VESTLNVA
-1003 LKLLFSAPPYLED
+1003 LKLLFTAPPFQED

-1031 VGPELQVCAVS
+1031 VGPELQGSAGATVG
-1042 RFVCACAALGECAG
+1042 RFLCACAALSEC
-1056 AWGGGGGARAE
+1056 GGGGARAE
-1067 AVGCLQQLQMFAPD
+1067 GIGCLQQLQMFCPRHVSAHMLVP
-1081 HISLQH
+1081 SLA
-1087 HVPHLCR
+1087 R

-1114 SQKEATEVCKYALLA
+1114 SQKEAAEVCRYAMLA
-1129 KEHVPARPYCGVVI
+1129 KDHVPARPYCGVVI
-1143 METGLPGALFS
+1143 TDTGLPGALFA
-1154 FLDMERDSTALS
+1154 FLDTERDETAQS

-1181 YRGLRD
+1181 ARAVRD
-1187 WLALCKRVLTVTRED
+1187 WLALAKRVLTVRLED
-1202 SNNPDTDFD
+1202 SNSPDTDFD
-1211 AEGDDDQA
+1211 GEGDDDQA
-1219 EFHADSDQSTHP
+1219 EFHADTDESTHP

-1245 CIQKILSACEATG
+1245 CIQKIMGACEATG
-1258 ESAHFDL
+1258 DPAHFDL
-1265 VKAKEKLQ
+1265 VKAKEKQLT
-1273 NDPNGDYLSVH
+1273 DPDSDYLSLH
-1284 LSELVRMS
+1284 LSELVRMA
-1292 FVGATGESDALRL
+1292 FVGATGEADALRL
-1305 CGLKTLHHL
+1305 RGLGTLQL
-1314 IHAYARAP
+1314 IVRQFARAP
-1322 EPDFPGHLLLEQY
+1322 EPGFPGHLLLEQY
-1335 QAQVGAAVR
+1335 QAQVGAALR
-1344 AAFAGETA
+1344 PAFSGDTA

-1418 AEVYIVAMVSNDS
+1418 AEVYIVAMVSNGS

-1436 VKQLDTKPFNNKAE
+1436 IKQLDSKPINNRAE
-1450 LAKWRNTLLQN
+1450 IAKWRNQLLRTNSQV
-1461 NNQID
+1461 
-1466 NAEAEAEDD
+1466 EDVSPEND
-1475 EYGEFESKGE
+1475 DDYGDFESKGE

-1516 EFASQLPHGG
+1516 EFSSQLPHGG

-1534 AEASRPHYARAWP
+1534 AEASRAHYARAWP
-1547 ALLLAAALRYN
+1547 SLLYAAALRYN
-1558 AHVRDAQAHAHAI
+1558 AHVDKPVPTADKSENTL
-1571 DNTDN
+1571 DNRA
-1576 KVDNKPNKTEN
+1576 NKTEN
-1587 GNFEFFEPTDE
+1587 GNFEFFEPIDE

-1607 MEALCAQRDMST
+1607 MEALCAQRDMT
-1619 ENTITVLLSLVTLL
+1619 VDNTISVLLSIVTLL
-1633 DAPENRARL
+1633 DAPRNRARL

-1650 ELCQIIHRAGLTQES
+1650 ELCQIVHRTGLTLES
-1665 IEALLLA
+1665 VEALLLV
-1672 ADVLKLIIEG
+1672 ADVLKLIITG

-1692 AKIKELAP
+1692 AKIKEL
-1700 NEADGAVPQSVL
+1700 VPDEPSNNIPESVL

-1722 PTGDLPPGKSLVFAA
+1722 PTGDLPPGKSLVFAC
-1737 LELCVCLLVRRLPA
+1737 LEVCVCLAVRRLPA
-1751 LSPQKQGGTVGVIG
+1751 LSPRKQEGAVGVIG

-1773 GDTLLVKSLAAMAEL
+1773 GDALLVSTLAAMGDL
-1788 PKLTSP
+1788 TSLTSP
-1794 QGGLSVLPTILYLAT
+1794 QGALSLLPTILYLA
-1809 EILKECGGD
+1809 LGVLGECRHAPLGD
-1818 GVVAEAGTLLLQQAS
+1818 AAVLLLQQAC
-1833 SWATARR
+1833 AAPAPRLQPHTR
-1840 DGEQYERL
+1840 DQHARL
-1848 LHATLAKVVERVKS
+1848 LHSTLAKLLEKVKS
-1862 DEPDQ
+1862 DEAGQ
-1867 RMDPVVGARAMAVL
+1867 RIDPVIGARAMAVL
-1881 LNKAAPAAVHY
+1881 LNHTEPTPALHY
-1892 PCINHFRQCLD
+1892 PCINHFRQCLE
-1903 TPDNDVFASC
+1903 TRDNEVFALICGVVRTVWSQASPQC
-1913 VSVLRGVWG
+1913 VS
-1922 GANGS
+1922 
-1927 ESAGWWAR
+1927 WWAR
-1935 ALAARVAA
+1935 ALAARVVA

-1952 DMAHTKAAIAA
+1952 DMAHTRAAIAA
-1963 LTALDELVAAAP
+1963 VTALDDLLNAAP
-1975 EDSQDNSRGIQLLW
+1975 EHAQGPHQGIQLLW
-1989 VLVPIVMSYLR
+1989 LVVPIVISYLR
-2000 PSGELPRAA
+2000 EGGELARAA
-2009 AHARALHDFALH
+2009 PHVRALHDFALA
-2021 WLTRVGP
+2021 WLTRQGP
-2028 KYPQEF
+2028 KHPQEL
-2034 KTMMQQSSELRT
+2034 KTMMSQSAELRRA
-2046 KLESAVKASQAA
+2046 LEAAVRAA
-2058 RARPAPRPVFTPP
+2058 PPARRAPPRPAFPPRAAPP
-2071 QRPTIQLKTDF
+2071 PTIQLRTDF

>member
-138 VSTLVRSLKSAES
+138 VTTLVRSLKSAES

-168 GTAAGT
+168 GGAAGGA
-174 SLREVSR
+174 LREVWR
-181 AARTSLSSERASVV
+181 AARGALVSERSSAV
-195 RAAAAHALRRL
+195 RAGAARALCKL
-206 LPLTKLTP
+206 LPLVRLTP
-214 ADVDAIA
+214 ADLDALA

-244 ALIAA
+244 SLIAQ
-249 TQAGEAINLNSKLK
+249 TQAGEDPNLNSKLK
-263 VGSQSVQ
+263 AGAQSVQ
-270 QNKKDPPKN
+270 QKKDPPKN

-394 LVQTVVKQM
+394 IIQIVVKQM
-403 ASIDFNPE
+403 NSIDFNPE

-425 LLVCALTETGELA
+425 LLVCALTEAGELA

-448 ISDSS
+448 INDTS
-453 LNMINAIFSVLEHP
+453 LNMVNAIFSVLEHP
-467 CAAARLAA
+467 CAAARLAT

-502 APRPTPHHT
+502 NARPTPHHI

-532 PHGRGKIAFNAA
+532 PHGRGKVAFNAA

-628 HSLLIHCPSLVNNDD
+628 HSLLIHCPSLVNSDD

-676 AALLRLRLYQAAAAL
+676 AALLRLRLYQAGCAL
-691 APHAAAAP
+691 SWQQGPP
-699 AAPAPPAAP
+699 PPPAAP

-720 ADPSGANVAT
+720 ADPSGATVAT
-730 GLLMSA
+730 GLLMSS
-736 MHPRDT
+736 MHPRDS

-779 CCVYRGTTSLTP
+779 CCVYRAAVPATPAAAAASGT
-791 SSSASASAAQPLG
+791 AAQPLG

-845 QEAIQVNVY
+845 QEAIQINVY

-864 AEQKSSL
+864 AEQKCSL
-871 GQEAVKTVATDL
+871 GQDPVKAVATEL
-883 IISGL
+883 IVNGL
-888 SATSATV
+888 SASSATV

-902 AGRLCGCIAE
+902 AGRLCGCITEAE
-912 ADSQALAER
+912 SQSLSER
-921 VLSLARAS
+921 VLVLARTAA
-929 PARHTRAAA
+929 ARPTRAAA
-938 AAAVGC
+938 AAAVGA

-965 QDTTSV
+965 QDSASV
-971 ELQVWSIHALSV
+971 EVQVWSVHALSV

-1003 LKLLFSAPPYLED
+1003 LKLLFTTPPYLED
-1016 LHRSVGRLLSALITV
+1016 LHRSIGRLLSALITV

-1042 RFVCACAALGECAG
+1042 RFVCACAALSEGST
-1056 AWGGGGGARAE
+1056 GGGGTARAE
-1067 AVGCLQQLQMFAPD
+1067 AAGGLQQLQMFAPD
-1081 HISLQH
+1081 HISLH
-1087 HVPHLCR
+1087 TIVPQLCR

-1114 SQKEATEVCKYALLA
+1114 SQKEAAEVCKYAMLA
-1129 KEHVPARPYCGVVI
+1129 KDHVPTRPYSGVVI
-1143 METGLPGALFS
+1143 TDTGLPGALFAY
-1154 FLDMERDSTALS
+1154 LDIERDMTAIS

-1181 YRGLRD
+1181 AASPAVRD
-1187 WLALCKRVLTVTRED
+1187 WLLLCRRVLCVRLED
-1202 SNNPDTDFD
+1202 NNNPDTDLD

-1219 EFHADSDQSTHP
+1219 EFHAESEQSTHP

-1245 CIQKILSACEATG
+1245 CIQKLMSACEATG
-1258 ESAHFDL
+1258 DIAHFDL
-1265 VKAKEKLQ
+1265 IKAKEKLQ
-1273 NDPNGDYLSVH
+1273 TDTNGEYLSLH
-1284 LSELVRMS
+1284 LSELIRMS

-1305 CGLKTLHHL
+1305 TGLRTLQH
-1314 IHAYARAP
+1314 IIRAYARAP

-1399 LIYNESMATL
+1399 LVYNESMATL

-1418 AEVYIVAMVSNDS
+1418 AEVYIVAMVSNGS

-1436 VKQLDTKPFNNKAE
+1436 VKQLDTKPFNVKAE

-1466 NAEAEAEDD
+1466 NSEHEAGDD

-1485 SLLKL
+1485 CLLKL

-1497 LGENWIAAL
+1497 LGENWLAAL

-1534 AEASRPHYARAWP
+1534 AEASRAHYAHAWP

-1558 AHVRDAQAHAHAI
+1558 AHTAHNS
-1571 DNTDN
+1571 DTQPDDKTDN
-1576 KVDNKPNKTEN
+1576 VDNKPAKTEN
-1587 GNFEFFEPTDE
+1587 GNFEFFEPVDE

-1607 MEALCAQRDMST
+1607 MEALCAQRDMSI
-1619 ENTITVLLSLVTLL
+1619 ENTISVLLSLVTLL

-1672 ADVLKLIIEG
+1672 ADVLKLIIDG
-1682 AREQLQANMQ
+1682 AREQLHANMQ
-1692 AKIKELAP
+1692 SKIKELAP
-1700 NEADGAVPQSVL
+1700 NEASDGAIPQSVL

-1737 LELCVCLLVRRLPA
+1737 LELCVCLLVRRLPS
-1751 LSPQKQGGTVGVIG
+1751 LSPMKQGGNVGVIG

-1788 PKLTSP
+1788 PTLCSP
-1794 QGGLSVLPTILYLAT
+1794 QGALSVLPTILYLGTA
-1809 EILKECGGD
+1809 ILKECKGD
-1818 GVVAEAGTLLLQQAS
+1818 GVVSEAGVLLLQQAS
-1833 SWATARR
+1833 ECRAARLTEDTRTQHTA
-1840 DGEQYERL
+1840 L
-1848 LHATLAKVVERVKS
+1848 LHATLAELVDAVKS

-1867 RMDPVVGARAMAVL
+1867 RIESVVGARAMAVL
-1881 LNKAAPAAVHY
+1881 LNKANPAPPLHY
-1892 PCINHFRQCLD
+1892 PCINHFRQCLE
-1903 TPDNDVFASC
+1903 TSDNEVFASC
-1913 VSVLRGVWG
+1913 VSVLRSVWG
-1922 GANGS
+1922 SGTC
-1927 ESAGWWAR
+1927 AGWWAR
-1935 ALAARVAA
+1935 ALASRVMA
-1943 RAAAARRPA
+1943 RAVSARHPA
-1952 DMAHTKAAIAA
+1952 DMTHTKAAVCA
-1963 LTALDELVAAAP
+1963 LTALTDLVGAAP
-1975 EDSQDNSRGIQLLW
+1975 EHARIQLLW

-2000 PSGELPRAA
+2000 EGNELPRAPP
-2009 AHARALHDFALH
+2009 HVRSLHDFALQ
-2021 WLTRVGP
+2021 WLNRIGP

-2034 KTMMQQSSELRT
+2034 KQMMQSQELRLR
-2046 KLESAVKASQAA
+2046 LESAVKASQAA
-2058 RARPAPRPVFTPP
+2058 RAARTAAPRPILTRPA
-2071 QRPTIQLKTDF
+2071 RPTIQLRTDF

>member
-12 AALQQL
+12 TALQQL

-43 SDIKSCQQ
+43 SDIKNCQQ
-51 KLVAQLLNL
+51 KLVAQLVNL
-60 LRESLG
+60 FRENLG

-71 LLARCLATLFSVG
+71 VLARCLATLFSVG

-157 MNTLEKICVGM
+157 MITLEKICVGM
-168 GTAAGT
+168 GTAAGNV
-174 SLREVSR
+174 LREVSR
-181 AARTSLSSERASVV
+181 AARAALLNERSPPV
-195 RAAAAHALRRL
+195 RAAAAHALRSM
-206 LPLTKLTP
+206 LPLQKLTP

-233 ALRCA
+233 QLRCA
-238 IAELLG
+238 VAELLG
-244 ALIAA
+244 ALIAM
-249 TQAGEAINLNSKLK
+249 TQAGEATNLNNKSKL
-263 VGSQSVQ
+263 GMQSVQ

-339 NMTTFLTH
+339 NMTTFLAH

-394 LVQTVVKQM
+394 IIQIVAKQM
-403 ASIDFNPE
+403 NSIDFNPE

-425 LLVCALTETGELA
+425 LLVCALTEAGELS
-438 LQLGTSVQNL
+438 LQLGTSVHNL
-448 ISDSS
+448 VSDTS
-453 LNMINAIFSVLEHP
+453 LKMIDTIFTVLEHP
-467 CAAARLAA
+467 CVAARLAA
-475 ARCARCV
+475 AAAVRCV
-482 CVALPSQLTPLLDAC
+482 CEALPALITPLLDRAC
-497 CTALD
+497 DALD
-502 APRPTPHHT
+502 VPRPTPHHIS
-511 AGYSAAL
+511 GYSAAL
-518 AAILGAVRLSPLGI
+518 AAILGAVRSSPLGV

-643 TAKRLS
+643 TAKRLA
-649 QPIDGAIAV
+649 QPIDGAVAV

-676 AALLRLRLYQAAAAL
+676 AALLRLRLYQACGAL
-691 APHAAAAP
+691 AAG
-699 AAPAPPAAP
+699 APAPP
-708 LLRLLAAEIAGS
+708 LLRLLAAELAGS
-720 ADPSGANVAT
+720 ADASGATVAT
-730 GLLMSA
+730 GMLRHA

-748 CWIYDTDHAEIEEQ
+748 SWIYDTDHADIEEQ

-769 RGSGALEHDP
+769 SGSCALEHDP
-779 CCVYRGTTSLTP
+779 CCLYRSLRG
-791 SSSASASAAQPLG
+791 AQPLG
-804 VAVIDAAVA
+804 VAVIDASVT
-813 LFPLIFA
+813 LFPQIFSK
-820 RAANK
+820 AANK

-840 SKGPR
+840 SKGTR
-845 QEAIQVNVY
+845 QEAIQINVY

-864 AEQKSSL
+864 AEMKTSL
-871 GQEAVKTVATDL
+871 GQDAVKTTCTEL
-883 IISGL
+883 IIAGL
-888 SATSATV
+888 SANSATV

-902 AGRLCGCIAE
+902 VGRLCGCVTEAE
-912 ADSQALAER
+912 SQALSER
-921 VLSLARAS
+921 VIALARSSANR
-929 PARHTRAAA
+929 PARAAA
-938 AAAVGC
+938 AAAVGA
-944 VQRARGTASSAAAL
+944 VHRARGAASSAAAL

-965 QDTTSV
+965 QDTSAV
-971 ELQVWSIHALSV
+971 DVQVWAIHGLSV
-983 LADASGPMFRSH
+983 VVDASGPMFRGH
-995 VESTLNLA
+995 AEWAVGAALRLA
-1003 LKLLFSAPPYLED
+1003 FGAAPAGAP
-1016 LHRSVGRLLSALITV
+1016 LHRALARLLAALITALGPDLQTCSGA
-1031 VGPELQVCAVS
+1031 VG
-1042 RFVCACAALGECAG
+1042 RFVCACAALQESGAG
-1056 AWGGGGGARAE
+1056 TGGARAE
-1067 AVGCLQQLQMFAPD
+1067 AAGCMQQLQMFAPQ
-1081 HISLQH
+1081 HITAHAL
-1087 HVPHLCR
+1087 VPALCR
-1094 DLSSSE
+1094 DLSSPE
-1100 LAVRRAALCCLRQL
+1100 LSVRRAALCCLRQL
-1114 SQKEATEVCKYALLA
+1114 SQREAAEVCKYAMLA
-1129 KEHVPARPYCGVVI
+1129 KDHVPVKPYCGVVI
-1143 METGLPGALFS
+1143 TETGLPGALFAY
-1154 FLDMERDSTALS
+1154 LDTERDESAIS

-1181 YRGLRD
+1181 NGTVKD
-1187 WLALCKRVLTVTRED
+1187 WLALAKRVLTVKLED
-1202 SNNPDTDFD
+1202 SNNPDTDD
-1211 AEGDDDQA
+1211 LEGDDDQA
-1219 EFHADSDQSTHP
+1219 EFHAESEQSTHP
-1231 AVQSRWPTRVFAME
+1231 AVQPRWPTRVFAME
-1245 CIQKILSACEATG
+1245 CIQKIMSACEATG
-1258 ESAHFDL
+1258 EAAHFDL

-1273 NDPNGDYLSVH
+1273 KDPSGDYLSLH
-1284 LSELVRMS
+1284 LSDLVRMA

-1305 CGLKTLHHL
+1305 CGLKTLQM
-1314 IHAYARAP
+1314 IIQQYARAP
-1322 EPDFPGHLLLEQY
+1322 EPDFPGHLLMEQY

-1344 AAFAGETA
+1344 PAFAGDTA

-1386 SSLDKLNTKGNTT
+1386 SSLDKLNKKGNTT

-1436 VKQLDTKPFNNKAE
+1436 VKHLDTKQVNNKVE
-1450 LAKWRNTLLQN
+1450 IAKWRNQVMQN
-1461 NNQID
+1461 NNELDNSVID
-1466 NAEAEAEDD
+1466 QEDD

-1497 LGENWIAAL
+1497 LSENWLAAL
-1506 KDHALLSLPP
+1506 RDHALLSLPP

-1526 GAFYSAET
+1526 GAFYAAET
-1534 AEASRPHYARAWP
+1534 AEASRAHYATAWP
-1547 ALLLAAALRYN
+1547 SLLYAAALRYN
-1558 AHVRDAQAHAHAI
+1558 AHYAAARAHPHPPPPPPPHPHAENS
-1571 DNTDN
+1571 DNS
-1576 KVDNKPNKTEN
+1576 VDNKTTKSEN
-1587 GNFEFFEPTDE
+1587 GNFEFYEPVDE

-1607 MEALCAQRDMST
+1607 MEALCAQRDMSVD
-1619 ENTITVLLSLVTLL
+1619 NTISVLLSLVTLL

-1650 ELCQIIHRAGLTQES
+1650 ELCQIIHRTGLTQES

-1672 ADVLKLIIEG
+1672 ADVLQLVIVG
-1682 AREQLQANMQ
+1682 AREQLHEQMQ
-1692 AKIKELAP
+1692 QKIKELAP
-1700 NEADGAVPQSVL
+1700 NEPEGSIPQSVL
-1712 EVVHTLGEGG
+1712 EAVHTLGEGG
-1722 PTGDLPPGKSLVFAA
+1722 PTGDLPPGKSLVFAC
-1737 LELCVCLLVRRLPA
+1737 LEVCLCLLVRRLPT
-1751 LSPQKQGGTVGVIG
+1751 LSPLKQEGRVGVIG
-1765 VPRGLGVH
+1765 VRRGLGVH
-1773 GDTLLVKSLAAMAEL
+1773 GDTLLVKSMMSMSELAS
-1788 PKLTSP
+1788 LTSP
-1794 QGGLSVLPTILYLAT
+1794 QGALSVLPSVLYIAT
-1809 EILKECGGD
+1809 EVLRVGGGD
-1818 GVVAEAGTLLLQQAS
+1818 GTPSDAAVLVLQRAAECRS
-1833 SWATARR
+1833 ARLTDDAR
-1840 DGEQYERL
+1840 AQHDRL
-1848 LHATLAKVVERVKS
+1848 LHSTLAKLVERVKTDDS
-1862 DEPDQ
+1862 EQ
-1867 RMDPVVGARAMAVL
+1867 RIESVCGARAMSAL
-1881 LNKAAPAAVHY
+1881 LARAPPLPLLHY
-1892 PCINHFRQCLD
+1892 PCINHLRHCLD
-1903 TPDNDVFASC
+1903 TRDNEMFASC
-1913 VSVLRGVWG
+1913 CGVVRAVWG
-1922 GANGS
+1922 GGA
-1927 ESAGWWAR
+1927 AAAVAWWAR
-1935 ALAARVAA
+1935 ALAARLAA
-1943 RAAAARRPA
+1943 RAAAA
-1952 DMAHTKAAIAA
+1952 AHAPDAPLARAATAA
-1963 LTALDELVAAAP
+1963 LAALSDLLRAAP
-1975 EDSQDNSRGIQLLW
+1975 DDAHDPHKGVQLLW
-1989 VLVPIVMSYLR
+1989 ILVPIVISYLR
-2000 PSGELPRAA
+2000 EGSALTSAA
-2009 AHARALHDFALH
+2009 PHVRSLHEFALN
-2021 WLTRVGP
+2021 WLMKIGP
-2028 KYPQEF
+2028 QYPQEF
-2034 KTMMQQSSELRT
+2034 KTIMQQSSELRT
-2046 KLESAVKASQAA
+2046 KLENAVKAGQSVRGQTGAQT
-2058 RARPAPRPVFTPP
+2058 RAVFESRPNKPA
-2071 QRPTIQLKTDF
+2071 IQLKTDF

>member
-1 MEVSHSLTLNE
+1 MEVTHTLTLNE
-12 AALQQL
+12 SALQQL

-51 KLVAQLLNL
+51 KLVAQLVNL

-66 APARR
+66 PPARR

-168 GTAAGT
+168 GSAAPAA
-174 SLREVSR
+174 LREVSR
-181 AARTSLSSERASVV
+181 AARNSLLSDRASPV
-195 RAAAAHALRRL
+195 RAAAAHALKQM
-206 LPLTKLTP
+206 LPLMKLTA
-214 ADVDAIA
+214 ADLDAIA

-233 ALRCA
+233 TLRCA

-249 TQAGEAINLNSKLK
+249 TQAGEVDNLHTKLK
-263 VGSQSVQ
+263 VGQSVQ

-279 VVSLDEALNLLMGAF
+279 VVSLDEALNLLMGAY

-319 CVTHAYVIFV
+319 CVTHAYVVFV

-339 NMTTFLTH
+339 NMTTFLTR

-394 LVQTVVKQM
+394 IIHIVIKQM
-403 ASIDFNPE
+403 NSIDFNPE

-425 LLVCALTETGELA
+425 LLVCALTEVGELA
-438 LQLGTSVQNL
+438 MQLGTSVQNL
-448 ISDSS
+448 VSDTS
-453 LNMINAIFSVLEHP
+453 LNMIDAIFSVLEHP
-467 CAAARLAA
+467 CVAARLAA
-475 ARCARCV
+475 ARCARGV
-482 CVALPSQLTPLLDAC
+482 VRALPALAAPRLDAC
-497 CTALD
+497 LDALD
-502 APRPTPHHT
+502 AQAPTPHHIS
-511 AGYSAAL
+511 GYSAAL
-518 AAILGAVRLSPLGI
+518 AAILGAVRSSPLGV

-628 HSLLIHCPSLVNNDD
+628 HSLLVHCPALVHNDD
-643 TAKRLS
+643 TAKRLT

-658 LTNVGG
+658 LTNVGS
-664 VVRNYGGALKAP
+664 VVRTYGGSLKAP
-676 AALLRLRLYQAAAAL
+676 AALLRLRLFQACAAL
-691 APHAAAAP
+691 PGGCTA
-699 AAPAPPAAP
+699 AAP
-708 LLRLLAAEIAGS
+708 LLRLLAAEIAGNP
-720 ADPSGANVAT
+720 DNTVAT
-730 GLLMSA
+730 GLLRSS

-742 ILLGEE
+742 ILLAEAG
-748 CWIYDTDHAEIEEQ
+748 WIYDTDHAEIEEQ

-769 RGSGALEHDP
+769 SGSGALEHDP
-779 CCVYRGTTSLTP
+779 CCVYRAGSNG
-791 SSSASASAAQPLG
+791 ASNCDSQPLG
-804 VAVIDAAVA
+804 VAVIDASVA
-813 LFPLIFA
+813 LFPLIFS

-825 HRQQMLEHFAECIKM
+825 HRQQMLEHFVECIKM

-854 TALLLALRTL
+854 TALLLALRSL
-864 AEQKSSL
+864 AEMKSSL
-871 GQEAVKTVATDL
+871 GQDTVKNIATEL
-883 IISGL
+883 IINGL
-888 SATSATV
+888 SANSATV

-902 AGRLCGCIAE
+902 AGRLCGCITEAE
-912 ADSQALAER
+912 SQALSER
-921 VLSLARAS
+921 VIALARTAANRS
-929 PARHTRAAA
+929 VRAAA
-938 AAAVGC
+938 AAAVGT
-944 VQRARGTASSAAAL
+944 VQRARGAASSAAAL

-965 QDTTSV
+965 QDSASV
-971 ELQVWSIHALSV
+971 ELQVWSLHALSV

-995 VESTLNLA
+995 VESTLNLS
-1003 LKLLFSAPPYLED
+1003 LKLLFTAPPFQEE
-1016 LHRSVGRLLSALITV
+1016 LHRSIGRLLSALITC
-1031 VGPELQVCAVS
+1031 VGPELQAGAVA
-1042 RFVCACAALGECAG
+1042 RFASASAALR
-1056 AWGGGGGARAE
+1056 GGARAD
-1067 AVGCLQQLQMFAPD
+1067 AAGCVQQLQMFAPR
-1081 HISLQH
+1081 HASLPAL
-1087 HVPHLCR
+1087 VPPLCR
-1094 DLSSSE
+1094 DLSHPE
-1100 LAVRRAALCCLRQL
+1100 LAVRRASLCCLRQL
-1114 SQKEATEVCKYALLA
+1114 SQKEAAEVCKYALLA
-1129 KEHVPARPYCGVVI
+1129 QGHVPAKPYCGVVI
-1143 METGLPGALFS
+1143 TDSGLPGALFAL
-1154 FLDMERDSTALS
+1154 LDIERDPLLLS

-1174 CLLAAAA
+1174 CLLAAASSA
-1181 YRGLRD
+1181 KLKE
-1187 WLALCKRVLTVTRED
+1187 WLSLLKRVLTIRLED
-1202 SNNPDTDFD
+1202 SNNPETDEN
-1211 AEGDDDQA
+1211 EGDDDQA
-1219 EFHADSDQSTHP
+1219 EFHAQTEQSTHP
-1231 AVQSRWPTRVFAME
+1231 AVQARWPTRVFAME
-1245 CIQKILSACEATG
+1245 CIQKIMSACEATG
-1258 ESAHFDL
+1258 DPAHFDL

-1273 NDPNGDYLSVH
+1273 IDPNADYLSVY
-1284 LSELVRMS
+1284 LSDLVRMA
-1292 FVGATGESDALRL
+1292 FVAATGESDALRL
-1305 CGLKTLHHL
+1305 CGLRSLQQL
-1314 IHAYARAP
+1314 VRVFARAP

-1344 AAFAGETA
+1344 PAFSGDTA

-1364 AWIGCGVARDI
+1364 AWIGCGVARHMT
-1375 NDLRRVHQLLV
+1375 DLRRVHQLLV
-1386 SSLDKLNTKGNTT
+1386 TSLDKLNTKGNTT

-1418 AEVYIVAMVSNDS
+1418 AEVYIVAMVSNGS

-1436 VKQLDTKPFNNKAE
+1436 VKQLDTKPVNNRAE
-1450 LAKWRNTLLQN
+1450 LAKWRNAILQN
-1461 NNQID
+1461 SNHIDNNQESEGD
-1466 NAEAEAEDD
+1466 S

-1490 VEPELES
+1490 VEPELEN

-1516 EFASQLPHGG
+1516 EFSSQLPHGG

-1534 AEASRPHYARAWP
+1534 AEASRAHYARAWP
-1547 ALLLAAALRYN
+1547 ALLAAAALRYSAAAGGAGADKTETN
-1558 AHVRDAQAHAHAI
+1558 
-1571 DNTDN
+1571 
-1576 KVDNKPNKTEN
+1576 VDNKSSKTEN
-1587 GNFEFFEPTDE
+1587 GNCEFFEPVDE

-1607 MEALCAQRDMST
+1607 MEALCAQRDMSV
-1619 ENTITVLLSLVTLL
+1619 ENTITVLMALVTLL

-1642 LKDRALAI
+1642 MKDRSLAI
-1650 ELCQIIHRAGLTQES
+1650 ELCQIIHRTGLTQES

-1672 ADVLKLIIEG
+1672 ADVLRLIIDG
-1682 AREQLQANMQ
+1682 AREQLHANMQ

-1700 NEADGAVPQSVL
+1700 TEAEDNTTVPQSVL

-1737 LELCVCLLVRRLPA
+1737 LELSVCLLVRRLPQLKPMKA
-1751 LSPQKQGGTVGVIG
+1751 PGVIG
-1765 VPRGLGVH
+1765 ARSFAHH
-1773 GDTLLVKSLAAMAEL
+1773 GDTLLIKALSAMGEL
-1788 PKLTSP
+1788 PSLTSP
-1794 QGGLSVLPTILYLAT
+1794 HGALSLLPTLLFLST
-1809 EILKECGGD
+1809 EILRESKGD
-1818 GVVAEAGTLLLQQAS
+1818 GLVAEAGLLLLQQAVECRS
-1833 SWATARR
+1833 VRVLEDTSAQHAN
-1840 DGEQYERL
+1840 L
-1848 LHATLAKVVERVKS
+1848 LQATLAKLVERVKS

-1867 RMDPVVGARAMAVL
+1867 RIEAIVGARAMASVL
-1881 LNKAAPAAVHY
+1881 SVASPAATLHY

-1903 TPDNDVFASC
+1903 TTDDEVFATCCSVVRQVWRRGAPPPL
-1913 VSVLRGVWG
+1913 VSGC
-1922 GANGS
+1922 
-1927 ESAGWWAR
+1927 AR
-1935 ALAARVAA
+1935 ALAARLVA
-1943 RAAAARRPA
+1943 RAAAASCAR
-1952 DMAHTKAAIAA
+1952 DMSHARAAIAA
-1963 LTALDELVAAAP
+1963 LTALDDLVDAAP
-1975 EDSQDNSRGIQLLW
+1975 DDARIQLLW
-1989 VLVPIVMSYLR
+1989 LLVPIVISYLR
-2000 PSGELPRAA
+2000 PNEPQRAA
-2009 AHARALHDFALH
+2009 PHVRALHEFALH

-2028 KYPQEF
+2028 KHPQEF
-2034 KTMMQQSSELRT
+2034 KTMMQQSSELRN
-2046 KLESAVKASQAA
+2046 KLESAVKASQASA
-2058 RARPAPRPVFTPP
+2058 RAARRAPQRPAFEAKPAK
-2071 QRPTIQLKTDF
+2071 PTIQLKTDF

>member
-31 RFLDKVLVAAHK
+31 RFLDKVLIAAHK
-43 SDIKSCQQ
+43 SDLKSCQQ
-51 KLVAQLLNL
+51 KLVAQLVNL
-60 LRESLG
+60 LRENLG

-138 VSTLVRSLKSAES
+138 VTTLVRSMKSSES

-157 MNTLEKICVGM
+157 MNTLDKICVGM
-168 GTAAGT
+168 GTA
-174 SLREVSR
+174 LREVSR
-181 AARTSLSSERASVV
+181 AARTTLLNERASPV
-195 RAAAAHALRRL
+195 RAAAARTLRHM
-206 LPLTKLTP
+206 LPLMRLTP

-233 ALRCA
+233 PLRCA
-238 IAELLG
+238 VAELLG

-249 TQAGEAINLNSKLK
+249 TQAGEMTNINTKNKI
-263 VGSQSVQ
+263 GMQPVQ

-279 VVSLDEALNLLMGAF
+279 VISLDEAFNLLMGAF

-319 CVTHAYVIFV
+319 CVTHAYVVFV

-339 NMTTFLTH
+339 NMTSFLTH

-394 LVQTVVKQM
+394 IIQIVAKQM
-403 ASIDFNPE
+403 NSIDFNPE

-425 LLVCALTETGELA
+425 LLVCALTEAGALA
-438 LQLGTSVQNL
+438 LQLGTAVHGL
-448 ISDSS
+448 VADAS
-453 LNMINAIFSVLEHP
+453 LALLDTVFSVLEHP
-467 CAAARLAA
+467 CVAARLGAA
-475 ARCARCV
+475 ACLRGLCRAHP
-482 CVALPSQLTPLLDAC
+482 ALLTPLLDRAVD
-497 CTALD
+497 ALD
-502 APRPTPHHT
+502 VPRPTPHRIS
-511 AGYSAAL
+511 GYSAAL
-518 AAILGAVRLSPLGI
+518 AAILGAVQHSPLGV
-532 PHGRGKIAFNAA
+532 PHGRGKVAFNAA

-628 HSLLIHCPSLVNNDD
+628 HSLLIHCPSLVNNED
-643 TAKRLS
+643 TAKRLA

-658 LTNVGG
+658 LTNVGT
-664 VVRNYGGALKAP
+664 VVRNYGGSLKAP
-676 AALLRLRLYQAAAAL
+676 AALLRLRLYQACAAL
-691 APHAAAAP
+691 GAAGAA
-699 AAPAPPAAP
+699 PAAP
-708 LLRLLAAEIAGS
+708 LLRLLAAELAGS

-730 GLLMSA
+730 GMLRSA

-748 CWIYDTDHAEIEEQ
+748 GWIYDTDHAEIEEQ
-762 LISPLSA
+762 LTLPLSA
-769 RGSGALEHDP
+769 SGSSALEHDP
-779 CCVYRGTTSLTP
+779 CCLYRR
-791 SSSASASAAQPLG
+791 SAGAQPLG
-804 VAVIDAAVA
+804 VAVIDASVA
-813 LFPLIFA
+813 LFPQIFA

-825 HRQQMLEHFAECIKM
+825 HRQQMLEHFVECIKM
-840 SKGPR
+840 SKGTR
-845 QEAIQVNVY
+845 QEAIQINVY

-864 AEQKSSL
+864 AELKSSL
-871 GQEAVKTVATDL
+871 GQETVKNIATEL
-883 IISGL
+883 IINGL
-888 SATSATV
+888 SANSAAV

-902 AGRLCGCIAE
+902 AGRLCGCVSEAE
-912 ADSQALAER
+912 SQALGER
-921 VLSLARAS
+921 VVALARSAG
-929 PARHTRAAA
+929 ARPVRAAA
-938 AAAVGC
+938 AAAVGA
-944 VQRARGTASSAAAL
+944 VQRARGAASSAAAL

-965 QDTTSV
+965 QDAAAV
-971 ELQVWSIHALSV
+971 EVQVWSLHALSV
-983 LADASGPMFRSH
+983 LVDASGPMFRGH
-995 VESTLNLA
+995 VESTLNLV
-1003 LKLLFSAPPYLED
+1003 LKLLFTAPPCLDD
-1016 LHRSVGRLLSALITV
+1016 LHRSIGRLLAALITV
-1031 VGPELQVCAVS
+1031 VGPELQSSGCSTVG
-1042 RFVCACAALGECAG
+1042 RFVCACAALREA
-1056 AWGGGGGARAE
+1056 GGARAD
-1067 AVGCLQQLQMFAPD
+1067 ATGGLQQLHMFAPN
-1081 HISLQH
+1081 HINLPTL
-1087 HVPHLCR
+1087 VPMLCR
-1094 DLSSSE
+1094 DLSSPE
-1100 LAVRRAALCCLRQL
+1100 LGVRRAALCCLRQL
-1114 SQKEATEVCKYALLA
+1114 SQKDAPDVCKYAALA
-1129 KEHVPARPYCGVVI
+1129 RDHVPPKPYCGVVI
-1143 METGLPGALFS
+1143 TDTGLPGALFAY
-1154 FLDMERDSTALS
+1154 LDMERDETALS

-1181 YRGLRD
+1181 NRSVKD
-1187 WLALCKRVLTVTRED
+1187 WLVLAKRVLTVRLED

-1219 EFHADSDQSTHP
+1219 EFHAESEQSTHP
-1231 AVQSRWPTRVFAME
+1231 AVQPRWPTRVFAME
-1245 CIQKILSACEATG
+1245 CIQKIMGACEATG
-1258 ESAHFDL
+1258 DSAHFDL

-1273 NDPNGDYLSVH
+1273 SDPNADYLSLH
-1284 LSELVRMS
+1284 LSDLVRMA

-1305 CGLKTLHHL
+1305 CGLRTLQM
-1314 IHAYARAP
+1314 IVQRYARAP
-1322 EPDFPGHLLLEQY
+1322 EPDFPGHLLMEQY

-1344 AAFAGETA
+1344 PAFARDTP

-1375 NDLRRVHQLLV
+1375 GDLRRVHQLLV
-1386 SSLDKLNTKGNTT
+1386 SSLDKLNKKGNTT

-1436 VKQLDTKPFNNKAE
+1436 VKQLDTKPVNNRAE
-1450 LAKWRNTLLQN
+1450 LAKWRNQVLQD

-1466 NAEAEAEDD
+1466 NANQESSEDD

-1497 LGENWIAAL
+1497 LGENWLAAL

-1534 AEASRPHYARAWP
+1534 AEASRAHYARAWP
-1547 ALLLAAALRYN
+1547 SLLYAAALRFN
-1558 AHVRDAQAHAHAI
+1558 ACTAAAADTPAAPAAPAAPATPAAPAAPSAPERDVPATDEAEKSNENM
-1571 DNTDN
+1571 DNRMN
-1576 KVDNKPNKTEN
+1576 KSEN
-1587 GNFEFFEPTDE
+1587 GNFEFFEPVDE
-1598 RFHLLFGIC
+1598 KFHLLFGIC
-1607 MEALCAQRDMST
+1607 MEALCAQRDMSV
-1619 ENTITVLLSLVTLL
+1619 ENTISVLLSLVTLL

-1642 LKDRALAI
+1642 LKDRALAV
-1650 ELCQIIHRAGLTQES
+1650 ELCQIVHRTGLTQES
-1665 IEALLLA
+1665 VGALLLA
-1672 ADVLKLIIEG
+1672 ADVLRLVVAA
-1682 AREQLQANMQ
+1682 ARHELQRRMRD
-1692 AKIKELAP
+1692 KIRELAP
-1700 NEADGAVPQSVL
+1700 NEPTESIPQSVL

-1722 PTGDLPPGKSLVFAA
+1722 PTGDLPPGKSLVFAC
-1737 LELCVCLLVRRLPA
+1737 LEVCICLLVRRLPA
-1751 LSPQKQGGTVGVIG
+1751 LSPLKQEGRVGVIG
-1765 VPRGLGVH
+1765 TRKGLGVH
-1773 GDTLLVKSLAAMAEL
+1773 GDTLLIKSLASMSEL
-1788 PKLTSP
+1788 TTLTSP
-1794 QGGLSVLPTILYLAT
+1794 QGALSVLPTILYLAT
-1809 EILKECGGD
+1809 EILRESRGD
-1818 GVVAEAGTLLLQQAS
+1818 ALLADAGVLLLQQA
-1833 SWATARR
+1833 AECRAPRVAPPAR
-1840 DGEQYERL
+1840 EQHAL
-1848 LHATLAKVVERVKS
+1848 LLQATLAELVESVKTE
-1862 DEPDQ
+1862 EPERRIDS
-1867 RMDPVVGARAMAVL
+1867 VTGARAMACVL
-1881 LNKAAPAAVHY
+1881 ARAAPAPPLHY
-1892 PCINHFRQCLD
+1892 PCINHFRQLLD
-1903 TPDNDVFASC
+1903 TRDHDVFAAC
-1913 VSVLRGVWG
+1913 CGVLRGVWAR
-1922 GANGS
+1922 GAPAQIVS
-1927 ESAGWWAR
+1927 WWAR
-1935 ALAARVAA
+1935 ALGGRVVA
-1943 RAAAARRPA
+1943 RAAAARRAA
-1952 DMAHTKAAIAA
+1952 DAAHVRAAVAA
-1963 LTALDELVAAAP
+1963 VTALDELVDAAP
-1975 EDSQDNSRGIQLLW
+1975 DDQRESR
-1989 VLVPIVMSYLR
+1989 
-2000 PSGELPRAA
+2000 
-2009 AHARALHDFALH
+2009 
-2021 WLTRVGP
+2021 LTSR
-2028 KYPQEF
+2028 
-2034 KTMMQQSSELRT
+2034 R
-2046 KLESAVKASQAA
+2046 
-2058 RARPAPRPVFTPP
+2058 
-2071 QRPTIQLKTDF
+2071 
-2082 SDFR
+2082 

>member
-12 AALQQL
+12 TALQQL

-43 SDIKSCQQ
+43 SDIKDCQQ
-51 KLVAQLLNL
+51 KLVAQLVNL

-138 VSTLVRSLKSAES
+138 VTTLVRSLKSAES

-157 MNTLEKICVGM
+157 MTTLEKICVGM
-168 GTAAGT
+168 GTAAPAA
-174 SLREVSR
+174 LREVSR
-181 AARTSLSSERASVV
+181 AARAALLSDRAGPV
-195 RAAAAHALRRL
+195 RAAAAHCLRHM
-206 LPLTKLTP
+206 LPLMRLTP
-214 ADVDAIA
+214 ADLDTIA

-233 ALRCA
+233 SLRCA
-238 IAELLG
+238 VAELLG

-249 TQAGEAINLNSKLK
+249 SQGEVSTLNNKNK
-263 VGSQSVQ
+263 IGVPAVQ
-270 QNKKDPPKN
+270 QNKKELPKT

-319 CVTHAYVIFV
+319 CVTHVYVIFV

-339 NMTTFLTH
+339 NMSTFLAH

-394 LVQTVVKQM
+394 IIQIVVKQM
-403 ASIDFNPE
+403 NSIDFNPE

-425 LLVCALTETGELA
+425 LLVCALTEAGELA

-448 ISDSS
+448 VSDTS
-453 LNMINAIFSVLEHP
+453 LNMIDAICTVLEHP
-467 CAAARLAA
+467 CVAARLAA
-475 ARCARCV
+475 AWCIRCV
-482 CVALPSQLTPLLDAC
+482 CVALASQIAPLVDKC
-497 CTALD
+497 CDALD
-502 APRPTPHHT
+502 ANRPTPHHIS
-511 AGYSAAL
+511 GYSAAL

-628 HSLLIHCPSLVNNDD
+628 HSLLIHCPSLVNNED
-643 TAKRLS
+643 TAKRLT

-676 AALLRLRLYQAAAAL
+676 SALLRLRLYQACAAL
-691 APHAAAAP
+691 GGAYAA
-699 AAPAPPAAP
+699 PAAP
-708 LLRLLAAEIAGS
+708 LLRLLCAELAGS
-720 ADPSGANVAT
+720 ADPSSANVAT
-730 GLLMSA
+730 GMLRNAL
-736 MHPRDT
+736 HPRDA

-748 CWIYDTDHAEIEEQ
+748 SWIYDTDHAEIEEQ

-769 RGSGALEHDP
+769 SGSSALEHDP
-779 CCVYRGTTSLTP
+779 CCLYRSLP
-791 SSSASASAAQPLG
+791 GAQPLG
-804 VAVIDAAVA
+804 VAVIDAAVM
-813 LFPLIFA
+813 LFPQIFA

-825 HRQQMLEHFAECIKM
+825 HRQQMLEHFTECIKM
-840 SKGPR
+840 SKGQR
-845 QEAIQVNVY
+845 QEAIQINVY

-864 AEQKSSL
+864 AEFKSAL
-871 GQEAVKTVATDL
+871 GQEAVKTAATELIVA
-883 IISGL
+883 GL
-888 SATSATV
+888 SSNSVAV

-902 AGRLCGCIAE
+902 AGRLCGCITE
-912 ADSQALAER
+912 ADSQSLSERVIALAR
-921 VLSLARAS
+921 SSVNR
-929 PARHTRAAA
+929 PVRAAA
-938 AAAVGC
+938 AAAVGA
-944 VQRARGTASSAAAL
+944 VQRARGAASSAAAL

-965 QDTTSV
+965 QDRGATEV
-971 ELQVWSIHALSV
+971 QVWSLHALSV
-983 LADASGPMFRSH
+983 LVDASGPMFRGH
-995 VESTLNLA
+995 VESTLSLA
-1003 LKLLFSAPPYLED
+1003 LKLLFSSPPFLED
-1016 LHRSVGRLLSALITV
+1016 LHRSIGRLLSALITV
-1031 VGPELQVCAVS
+1031 VGPELQAMGGGAVT
-1042 RFVCACAALGECAG
+1042 RFVCACAALLEC
-1056 AWGGGGGARAE
+1056 GGGARAE
-1067 AVGCLQQLQMFAPD
+1067 AIGCLQQLQMFAPR
-1081 HISLQH
+1081 HINLATL
-1087 HVPHLCR
+1087 VPQLCR
-1094 DLSSSE
+1094 DLSNSE

-1114 SQKEATEVCKYALLA
+1114 SQKEASEVCRYALLA
-1129 KEHVPARPYCGVVI
+1129 KDHVPAKPYCGVVI
-1143 METGLPGALFS
+1143 SDMGLPGALFAY
-1154 FLDMERDSTALS
+1154 LDTERDETALS

-1174 CLLAAAA
+1174 CLLAAASTHS
-1181 YRGLRD
+1181 LKD
-1187 WLALCKRVLTVTRED
+1187 WLALAKRVLTIRLEETTNGE
-1202 SNNPDTDFD
+1202 PDFD
-1211 AEGDDDQA
+1211 VEGDDDQA
-1219 EFHADSDQSTHP
+1219 EFHAEAEDTHP

-1245 CIQKILSACEATG
+1245 CIQKIMGACEASG
-1258 ESAHFDL
+1258 DPAHFDL
-1265 VKAKEKLQ
+1265 VKAKAKL
-1273 NDPNGDYLSVH
+1273 NTDPNGDYLSFY
-1284 LSELVRMS
+1284 LSDLVRMA

-1305 CGLKTLHHL
+1305 CGLRTLQM
-1314 IHAYARAP
+1314 IIQQYARAP

-1344 AAFAGETA
+1344 PAFSGDTA

-1364 AWIGCGVARDI
+1364 AWIARGVARDI
-1375 NDLRRVHQLLV
+1375 NDLKRVHQLLV
-1386 SSLDKLNTKGNTT
+1386 SSLDKLNTRGNTT

-1418 AEVYIVAMVSNDS
+1418 AEVYIVAMVSNSS

-1436 VKQLDTKPFNNKAE
+1436 VKQLDSKPFNNRAE
-1450 LAKWRNTLLQN
+1450 LARWRNEMLHN
-1461 NNQID
+1461 NSQID
-1466 NAEAEAEDD
+1466 IQDNEEDD

-1534 AEASRPHYARAWP
+1534 TDASRAHYAEAWPSLLYAAC
-1547 ALLLAAALRYN
+1547 LRFN
-1558 AHVRDAQAHAHAI
+1558 ANIHAEPS
-1571 DNTDN
+1571 DNTEAPEV
-1576 KVDNKPNKTEN
+1576 VDNRTTKMEN
-1587 GNFEFFEPTDE
+1587 GNCEFFEPVDE

-1607 MEALCAQRDMST
+1607 MEALCAQRDISV
-1619 ENTITVLLSLVTLL
+1619 ENTVFVLLSLVTLL
-1633 DAPENRARL
+1633 DSTENRARL
-1642 LKDRALAI
+1642 LKDRTLAI
-1650 ELCQIIHRAGLTQES
+1650 ELCQIMHRTGLTQES

-1672 ADVLKLIIEG
+1672 ADVLKLIIVG

-1700 NEADGAVPQSVL
+1700 NEATVGPIPQSVR

-1722 PTGDLPPGKSLVFAA
+1722 PTGDLPPGKSLVFAC
-1737 LELCVCLLVRRLPA
+1737 LEVCLCLLVRRLPP
-1751 LSPQKQGGTVGVIG
+1751 LSPLKQEGTVGVIG
-1765 VPRGLGVH
+1765 VPKGLGVH
-1773 GDTLLVKSLAAMAEL
+1773 GDTLLIKSLFAMSEL
-1788 PKLTSP
+1788 PSLTSP
-1794 QGGLSVLPTILYLAT
+1794 QGALSLLPTILYLAT
-1809 EILKECGGD
+1809 EVLKECKGEPTL
-1818 GVVAEAGTLLLQQAS
+1818 AEAGVLLLQRAAECKVMEVHEHTRKQHA
-1833 SWATARR
+1833 
-1840 DGEQYERL
+1840 EL
-1848 LHATLAKVVERVKS
+1848 LQSALAKLVERVKS

-1867 RMDPVVGARAMAVL
+1867 RIDPVVGARGMAVV
-1881 LNKAAPAAVHY
+1881 LNRAAPAAPLHY
-1892 PCINHFRQCLD
+1892 PCINHFRQCLE
-1903 TPDNDVFASC
+1903 TRDNEVFASC
-1913 VSVLRGVWG
+1913 CSVLRSVW
-1922 GANGS
+1922 S
-1927 ESAGWWAR
+1927 TSASPEIVSWWAR
-1935 ALAARVAA
+1935 ALAGRVVG
-1943 RAAAARRPA
+1943 RAAAAGRPV

-1963 LTALDELVAAAP
+1963 LTALDELVNAAP
-1975 EDSQDNSRGIQLLW
+1975 EPARIQMLRM
-1989 VLVPIVMSYLR
+1989 LVPIVISYLR
-2000 PSGELPRAA
+2000 ESSDLSRAP
-2009 AHARALHDFALH
+2009 AHVRALHEFALQ

-2028 KYPQEF
+2028 KHPQEF
-2034 KTMMQQSSELRT
+2034 KTMMQQSCELRS
-2046 KLESAVKASQAA
+2046 KLENALKASQASS
-2058 RARPAPRPVFTPP
+2058 RPARPAHPRPVFDARPAK
-2071 QRPTIQLKTDF
+2071 PTIQLKTDF

>member
-12 AALQQL
+12 SALQQL

-51 KLVAQLLNL
+51 KLVAQLVNL
-60 LRESLG
+60 LRENLG
-66 APARR
+66 GPARR
-71 LLARCLATLFSVG
+71 LLARNLATLFSVG

-138 VSTLVRSLKSAES
+138 VTTLVRSLKNAES
-151 QTRLEI
+151 QARLEI

-168 GTAAGT
+168 GTAAPAAV
-174 SLREVSR
+174 REVSR
-181 AARTSLSSERASVV
+181 AARAALVSERATAV
-195 RAAAAHALRRL
+195 RAAAAHTLRHL
-206 LPLTKLTP
+206 LPLMRLTP
-214 ADVDAIA
+214 ADLDAIA
-221 AACLRAAHPSDY
+221 AACLRAAQSSDY
-233 ALRCA
+233 SLRCA

-244 ALIAA
+244 ALIAI
-249 TQAGEAINLNSKLK
+249 TQAGEVTNLNSKLK
-263 VGSQSVQ
+263 TGTPSVQ
-270 QNKKDPPKN
+270 QKKDPPKN

-307 KSGSG
+307 KSSSG

-339 NMTTFLTH
+339 NLTTFLNH

-369 CINYILRNTLGKMLG
+369 CINFILRNTLGKMLG
-384 EKAQASACRE
+384 EKAQSSACRE
-394 LVQTVVKQM
+394 IIQIVIKQM
-403 ASIDFNPE
+403 NSIDFNPE

-425 LLVCALTETGELA
+425 LLVCALMEAGELA

-448 ISDSS
+448 VSDTS
-453 LNMINAIFSVLEHP
+453 LNMIDAICTVLCHP

-475 ARCARCV
+475 AWCARAV
-482 CVALPSQLTPLLDAC
+482 CVAAPAHLAPLLDRC
-497 CTALD
+497 VDALD
-502 APRPTPHHT
+502 AARPTPHHIS
-511 AGYSAAL
+511 GYSAAL

-532 PHGRGKIAFNAA
+532 PHGRGKVAFNAA

-599 KELESEKARGDAF
+599 KELESEKSRGDAF

-628 HSLLIHCPSLVNNDD
+628 HSLLIHCPSLVHNDD
-643 TAKRLS
+643 TAKRLT

-658 LTNVGG
+658 LTNVST
-664 VVRNYGGALKAP
+664 VVRSYGGALKAP
-676 AALLRLRLYQAAAAL
+676 AALLRLRVYQACYAL
-691 APHAAAAP
+691 GGGGS
-699 AAPAPPAAP
+699 PPPAP
-708 LLRLLAAEIAGS
+708 LLRLLAAELAGS

-730 GLLMSA
+730 GTLRNA

-748 CWIYDTDHAEIEEQ
+748 GWIYDTDHAEIEDQ
-762 LISPLSA
+762 LMSPLSA
-769 RGSGALEHDP
+769 SGSGALEHDP
-779 CCVYRGTTSLTP
+779 CCLYRGVTG
-791 SSSASASAAQPLG
+791 AQPLG
-804 VAVIDAAVA
+804 VAVIDASVL
-813 LFPLIFA
+813 LFPQIFS

-840 SKGPR
+840 SKGAR
-845 QEAIQVNVY
+845 QEAIQINVY

-864 AEQKSSL
+864 AELKSSL
-871 GQEAVKTVATDL
+871 GQEAVKNIATEL
-883 IISGL
+883 VINGL
-888 SATSATV
+888 SANSATV

-902 AGRLCGCIAE
+902 AGRLCGCISEAE
-912 ADSQALAER
+912 SQALSEKVIA
-921 VLSLARAS
+921 LARTAVNRS
-929 PARHTRAAA
+929 VRAAA
-938 AAAVGC
+938 AAAVGA
-944 VQRARGTASSAAAL
+944 VQRARGATSSAAAL

-965 QDTTSV
+965 QDTAAV
-971 ELQVWSIHALSV
+971 ELQVWSLHALSV
-983 LADASGPMFRSH
+983 LADASGPMFRGH

-1003 LKLLFSAPPYLED
+1003 LKLLFSAPPFQED
-1016 LHRSVGRLLSALITV
+1016 LHRSIGRLLSALITV
-1031 VGPELQVCAVS
+1031 VGPELQVVAVG
-1042 RFVCACAALGECAG
+1042 RFVCACAALCECGG
-1056 AWGGGGGARAE
+1056 AGARAE
-1067 AVGCLQQLQMFAPD
+1067 AAGCLQQLQMFAPD
-1081 HISLQH
+1081 HINLH
-1087 HVPHLCR
+1087 ALVPQLCR
-1094 DLSSSE
+1094 DLSSSD
-1100 LAVRRAALCCLRQL
+1100 LTVRRAALCCLRQL
-1114 SQKEATEVCKYALLA
+1114 SQKEAAEVCKYALMA
-1129 KEHVPARPYCGVVI
+1129 KDHVPARPYCGVVI
-1143 METGLPGALFS
+1143 TETGLPGALFA
-1154 FLDMERDSTALS
+1154 FLDSERDPTALS

-1174 CLLAAAA
+1174 CLLAAATH
-1181 YRGLRD
+1181 RSVKD
-1187 WLALCKRVLTVTRED
+1187 WLVLAKRVLTIRLED
-1202 SNNPDTDFD
+1202 NNNPDTDFD
-1211 AEGDDDQA
+1211 GEGDDDQA
-1219 EFHADSDQSTHP
+1219 EFHAESEQSTHP

-1245 CIQKILSACEATG
+1245 CIQKIMGACEATG
-1258 ESAHFDL
+1258 DSAHFDL

-1273 NDPNGDYLSVH
+1273 NQPDGDYLSLH
-1284 LSELVRMS
+1284 LSDLVRMA

-1305 CGLKTLHHL
+1305 CGLKTLQM
-1314 IHAYARAP
+1314 IIQQFARAP

-1344 AAFAGETA
+1344 PAFSGDTA

-1418 AEVYIVAMVSNDS
+1418 AEVYIVAMVSNGS

-1436 VKQLDTKPFNNKAE
+1436 VKHLDTKPFNNRAE
-1450 LAKWRNTLLQN
+1450 LARWRNQLLQN

-1466 NAEAEAEDD
+1466 NATPETPEDE
-1475 EYGEFESKGE
+1475 EYGDFESKGE

-1526 GAFYSAET
+1526 GAFYCAET
-1534 AEASRPHYARAWP
+1534 AEASRLHYARAWP
-1547 ALLLAAALRYN
+1547 ELLYAAALRYN
-1558 AHVRDAQAHAHAI
+1558 KGGALPTTDKSEGGL
-1571 DNTDN
+1571 DNRSS
-1576 KVDNKPNKTEN
+1576 KTEN
-1587 GNFEFFEPTDE
+1587 GNFEFFEPIDE

-1607 MEALCAQRDMST
+1607 TEALCAQRDMSD
-1619 ENTITVLLSLVTLL
+1619 ENIISVLLSLVTLL

-1650 ELCQIIHRAGLTQES
+1650 ELCQIIHRTGLTQES

-1672 ADVLKLIIEG
+1672 ADVLKLVIEG
-1682 AREQLQANMQ
+1682 AKEQLHANMQ

-1700 NEADGAVPQSVL
+1700 DEASDGTTPQSVL

-1722 PTGDLPPGKSLVFAA
+1722 PTGDLPPGKSVVFAC
-1737 LELCVCLLVRRLPA
+1737 LEACLCLLVRRLPA
-1751 LSPQKQGGTVGVIG
+1751 LSPKKQGGAIGVIG
-1765 VPRGLGVH
+1765 VPKGLGVH
-1773 GDTLLVKSLAAMAEL
+1773 GDTLLVKTLTAMSEL
-1788 PKLTSP
+1788 PSLTSP
-1794 QGGLSVLPTILYLAT
+1794 QGALSILPTLLYLAT
-1809 EILKECGGD
+1809 EILRESHGQGAAAECG
-1818 GVVAEAGTLLLQQAS
+1818 VLLLHSAADCS
-1833 SWATARR
+1833 APRLHTHTAA
-1840 DGEQYERL
+1840 QHAKL
-1848 LHATLAKVVERVKS
+1848 LQSALAKLVERVKS
-1862 DEPDQ
+1862 DDPEQRIEPII
-1867 RMDPVVGARAMAVL
+1867 GARGMAVV
-1881 LNKAAPAAVHY
+1881 LNKATPAPPLHY
-1892 PCINHFRQCLD
+1892 PCINHFRQCLE
-1903 TPDNDVFASC
+1903 TNDNEIFSSC
-1913 VSVLRGVWG
+1913 CAVLRSVWSVG
-1922 GANGS
+1922 TAS
-1927 ESAGWWAR
+1927 SVSWWAR
-1935 ALAARVAA
+1935 GLAPAVIA

-1952 DMAHTKAAIAA
+1952 DMSHTKAAIAA
-1963 LTALDELVAAAP
+1963 ISALDDLVNAAP
-1975 EDSQDNSRGIQLLW
+1975 DSAQDGPKGIKMLW
-1989 VLVPIVMSYLR
+1989 LLVPIVISYLR
-2000 PSGELPRAA
+2000 EGPELQRAP
-2009 AHARALHDFALH
+2009 AHVRALHEFALH

-2028 KYPQEF
+2028 KHPQEF
-2034 KTMMQQSSELRT
+2034 KTMMQQSSELRS
-2046 KLESAVKASQAA
+2046 KLENALKANQATARSGRTSQTQ
-2058 RARPAPRPVFTPP
+2058 RPVFDAKPAK
-2071 QRPTIQLKTDF
+2071 PTIQLKTDF

>member
-18 PDDKKPHFIFEWL
+18 PDDKRPHFIFEWL

-138 VSTLVRSLKSAES
+138 VTTLVRSLKSAES

-168 GTAAGT
+168 GGAAGGA
-174 SLREVSR
+174 LREVWR
-181 AARTSLSSERASVV
+181 AARTALVSERSSAV
-195 RAAAAHALRRL
+195 RAGAARALCRL
-206 LPLTKLTP
+206 LPLVRLTP
-214 ADVDAIA
+214 ADLDALA
-221 AACLRAAHPSDY
+221 GSCLRAAQPSDY

-244 ALIAA
+244 ALIAT
-249 TQAGEAINLNSKLK
+249 TQAAEVPNLNSKLK
-263 VGSQSVQ
+263 VGAQSVQ
-270 QNKKDPPKN
+270 QKKDPPKN
-279 VVSLDEALNLLMGAF
+279 VVSLEEALNLLMGAF

-384 EKAQASACRE
+384 EKAQASACKE
-394 LVQTVVKQM
+394 IIQIVVKQM
-403 ASIDFNPE
+403 NSIDFNPE

-425 LLVCALTETGELA
+425 LLVCALTEAGELA

-448 ISDSS
+448 VNDTS
-453 LNMINAIFSVLEHP
+453 LNMVNAIFSVLEHP

-502 APRPTPHHT
+502 NARPTPHHIS
-511 AGYSAAL
+511 GYSAAL

-532 PHGRGKIAFNAA
+532 PHGRGKVAFNAA

-628 HSLLIHCPSLVNNDD
+628 HSLLIHCPSLVNSDD

-649 QPIDGAIAV
+649 QPIEGAIAV

-676 AALLRLRLYQAAAAL
+676 AALVRLRLYQAACAL
-691 APHAAAAP
+691 GGGPDAPP
-699 AAPAPPAAP
+699 PPAAP
-708 LLRLLAAEIAGS
+708 LLRLLAAEVAGS
-720 ADPSGANVAT
+720 ADPSGATVAT
-730 GLLMSA
+730 GLLMSS

-779 CCVYRGTTSLTP
+779 CCVYRAAVPATPAAPAASGT
-791 SSSASASAAQPLG
+791 AAQPLG

-813 LFPLIFA
+813 LFPIVFA

-864 AEQKSSL
+864 AEQKCSL
-871 GQEAVKTVATDL
+871 GQEPVKAVATEL
-883 IISGL
+883 IVNGL
-888 SATSATV
+888 SASSSTV

-902 AGRLCGCIAE
+902 AGRLCGCITEAE
-912 ADSQALAER
+912 SQALSER
-921 VLSLARAS
+921 VLALARTA
-929 PARHTRAAA
+929 PARSTRAAA
-938 AAAVGC
+938 AAAVGA

-965 QDTTSV
+965 QDSASV
-971 ELQVWSIHALSV
+971 EVQVWSVHALSV

-1003 LKLLFSAPPYLED
+1003 LKLLFTTPPYLED
-1016 LHRSVGRLLSALITV
+1016 LHRSIGRLLSALITV

-1042 RFVCACAALGECAG
+1042 RFVCACAALSEGGC
-1056 AWGGGGGARAE
+1056 GGGGGARAE
-1067 AVGCLQQLQMFAPD
+1067 AAGGLQQLQMFAPD
-1081 HISLQH
+1081 HISLH
-1087 HVPHLCR
+1087 TIVPHLCR
-1094 DLSSSE
+1094 DLSSPE

-1114 SQKEATEVCKYALLA
+1114 SQKEALEVCKYAMLA
-1129 KEHVPARPYCGVVI
+1129 KDHIPARPYCGVVI
-1143 METGLPGALFS
+1143 TETGLPGALFS
-1154 FLDMERDSTALS
+1154 YLDVERDACAVS

-1181 YRGLRD
+1181 AASPAVRD
-1187 WLALCKRVLTVTRED
+1187 WLALCKRVLCVRLED
-1202 SNNPDTDFD
+1202 NNNPETDFD

-1219 EFHADSDQSTHP
+1219 EFHAESEQSTHP

-1245 CIQKILSACEATG
+1245 CIQKLMSACEATG
-1258 ESAHFDL
+1258 EIAHFDL

-1273 NDPNGDYLSVH
+1273 IDPNGEYLSVH

-1305 CGLKTLHHL
+1305 TGLRTLQH
-1314 IHAYARAP
+1314 IIRAYARAP

-1364 AWIGCGVARDI
+1364 AWIGCGVARDM

-1399 LIYNESMATL
+1399 LVYNESMATL

-1418 AEVYIVAMVSNDS
+1418 AEVYIVAMVSNGS

-1436 VKQLDTKPFNNKAE
+1436 VKQLDTKPFNVKAE

-1461 NNQID
+1461 NNQLD
-1466 NAEAEAEDD
+1466 NSEHEPTDE

-1497 LGENWIAAL
+1497 LGENWLAAL

-1516 EFASQLPHGG
+1516 AVSSIINQIRTITKRLM
-1526 GAFYSAET
+1526 
-1534 AEASRPHYARAWP
+1534 R
-1547 ALLLAAALRYN
+1547 
-1558 AHVRDAQAHAHAI
+1558 I
-1571 DNTDN
+1571 DYFCFTEKTEDD
-1576 KVDNKPNKTEN
+1576 VDNKPVKTEN
-1587 GNFEFFEPTDE
+1587 GNFEFFEPVDE

-1607 MEALCAQRDMST
+1607 MEALCAQRDMSI
-1619 ENTITVLLSLVTLL
+1619 ENTISVLLSLVTLL

-1665 IEALLLA
+1665 VEALLLA
-1672 ADVLKLIIEG
+1672 ADVLKLIIDG
-1682 AREQLQANMQ
+1682 AREQLHSNME

-1700 NEADGAVPQSVL
+1700 NEASEGAIPQSVL

-1751 LSPQKQGGTVGVIG
+1751 ISPMKQGGNVGVIG

-1788 PKLTSP
+1788 PTLCSP
-1794 QGGLSVLPTILYLAT
+1794 QGALSVLPTILYLGTA
-1809 EILKECGGD
+1809 ILKECKGD
-1818 GVVAEAGTLLLQQAS
+1818 GVVSDAGVLLLQQAS
-1833 SWATARR
+1833 ECRAARLTEDTRTQHTA
-1840 DGEQYERL
+1840 L
-1848 LHATLAKVVERVKS
+1848 LQATLSELIDAVKS

-1867 RMDPVVGARAMAVL
+1867 RIDPVVGARAMAVL
-1881 LNKAAPAAVHY
+1881 LSRSNPAPPLHY
-1892 PCINHFRQCLD
+1892 PCINHFRQCLE
-1903 TPDNDVFASC
+1903 TTDNEVFACC

-1922 GANGS
+1922 VGVGVGGCGGGGGG
-1927 ESAGWWAR
+1927 AGWWAR
-1935 ALAARVAA
+1935 ALAGRVMA

-1952 DMAHTKAAIAA
+1952 DMAHARAAIAA
-1963 LTALDELVAAAP
+1963 VTALQELVAAAP
-1975 EDSQDNSRGIQLLW
+1975 EDAREYLIRAISYRLLVTSFQNRQYRLHKMQDVN
-1989 VLVPIVMSYLR
+1989 YL
-2000 PSGELPRAA
+2000 
-2009 AHARALHDFALH
+2009 
-2021 WLTRVGP
+2021 
-2028 KYPQEF
+2028 
-2034 KTMMQQSSELRT
+2034 
-2046 KLESAVKASQAA
+2046 AVC
-2058 RARPAPRPVFTPP
+2058 VFYS
-2071 QRPTIQLKTDF
+2071 L
-2082 SDFR
+2082 

>member
-12 AALQQL
+12 SALQQL

-51 KLVAQLLNL
+51 KLVAQLVNL

-138 VSTLVRSLKSAES
+138 VTTLVRSLKSSES

-157 MNTLEKICVGM
+157 MITLEKICLGM
-168 GTAAGT
+168 GTAAGAA
-174 SLREVSR
+174 LREVSR
-181 AARTSLSSERASVV
+181 AARGALLSERAYAV
-195 RAAAAHALRRL
+195 RAAAACAMRRV
-206 LPLTKLTP
+206 LPLMRLTP

-238 IAELLG
+238 VAELLG
-244 ALIAA
+244 SLIAT
-249 TQAGEAINLNSKLK
+249 TQAGELTNANTKMKMGI
-263 VGSQSVQ
+263 QSVQ
-270 QNKKDPPKN
+270 QSKKDPQKN

-294 LRGGTSFLKGEII
+294 LRGGTSFLKGDII

-384 EKAQASACRE
+384 EKAQASACKE
-394 LVQTVVKQM
+394 IIQIVAKQM
-403 ASIDFNPE
+403 NSIDFNPE

-425 LLVCALTETGELA
+425 LLVCALSEAGELA
-438 LQLGTSVQNL
+438 QQLGTSVHNL
-448 ISDSS
+448 LIDTS
-453 LNMINAIFSVLEHP
+453 LNMIDTIFTVLQHP
-467 CAAARLAA
+467 CVAARLAA
-475 ARCARCV
+475 ARCLRGICE
-482 CVALPSQLTPLLDAC
+482 ALPAQIAPLLDRC
-497 CTALD
+497 VDALD
-502 APRPTPHHT
+502 APRPTPHHIS
-511 AGYSAAL
+511 GYSAAL
-518 AAILGAVRLSPLGI
+518 GAILGAVGRSPLGV
-532 PHGRGKIAFNAA
+532 PHGRGKVAFNAA

-628 HSLLIHCPSLVNNDD
+628 HSLLIHCPSLVHNDD
-643 TAKRLS
+643 TAKRLT

-658 LTNVGG
+658 LTNVST

-676 AALLRLRLYQAAAAL
+676 AALLRLRLYQACGAL
-691 APHAAAAP
+691 GGAGA
-699 AAPAPPAAP
+699 PAAP
-708 LLRLLAAEIAGS
+708 LLRLLAAELAGS

-730 GLLMSA
+730 GILRNA

-748 CWIYDTDHAEIEEQ
+748 GWIYETDHAEIEEQ

-769 RGSGALEHDP
+769 SGSGALEHDP
-779 CCVYRGTTSLTP
+779 CCLYRG
-791 SSSASASAAQPLG
+791 AAGAQPLG
-804 VAVIDAAVA
+804 VAVIDASVL
-813 LFPLIFA
+813 LFPQIFS

-840 SKGPR
+840 SKGAR
-845 QEAIQVNVY
+845 QEAIQINVY
-854 TALLLALRTL
+854 TALLLALRAL
-864 AEQKSSL
+864 ADTKTSL
-871 GQEAVKTVATDL
+871 GQEPVKNVAVEL
-883 IISGL
+883 IINGL
-888 SATSATV
+888 SSNSVTV

-902 AGRLCGCIAE
+902 AGRLCGCVTDS
-912 ADSQALAER
+912 DSQALSER
-921 VLSLARAS
+921 VVALARTAPS
-929 PARHTRAAA
+929 RTVRAAA
-938 AAAVGC
+938 AAAVGA
-944 VQRARGTASSAAAL
+944 VQRARGAASSAAAL

-965 QDTTSV
+965 QDTAAV
-971 ELQVWSIHALSV
+971 ELQVWSLHALSV
-983 LADASGPMFRSH
+983 LVDASGPMFRGH

-1003 LKLLFSAPPYLED
+1003 LKLLFSSPPYQED
-1016 LHRSVGRLLSALITV
+1016 LHRAIGRLLSALITV
-1031 VGPELQVCAVS
+1031 VGPELQAGGGAVS
-1042 RFVCACAALGECAG
+1042 RFICACAALQEC
-1056 AWGGGGGARAE
+1056 GGGGARAE
-1067 AVGCLQQLQMFAPD
+1067 SIGCLQQLQMFSPRSINL
-1081 HISLQH
+1081 HLL
-1087 HVPHLCR
+1087 VPQLCR

-1114 SQKEATEVCKYALLA
+1114 SQKEAAEVCRYALLA
-1129 KEHVPARPYCGVVI
+1129 KDHVPAKPYCGVTI
-1143 METGLPGALFS
+1143 TSSGLPGALFAY
-1154 FLDMERDSTALS
+1154 LDTERDSAAQS
-1166 YARDTLTC
+1166 HARDTLAC
-1174 CLLAAAA
+1174 CLLAAAGA
-1181 YRGLRD
+1181 RRLHD
-1187 WLALCKRVLTVTRED
+1187 WLQLAKRVLTLRLED
-1202 SNNPDTDFD
+1202 NTNQETDFD
-1211 AEGDDDQA
+1211 GEGDDDQV
-1219 EFHADSDQSTHP
+1219 EFHAESEQSTHP
-1231 AVQSRWPTRVFAME
+1231 AIQPRWSTKVFAME
-1245 CIQKILSACEATG
+1245 CIQKMMGACEATG
-1258 ESAHFDL
+1258 DSAHFDL

-1273 NDPNGDYLSVH
+1273 NDPNGDYLSLHV
-1284 LSELVRMS
+1284 SDLVRMA

-1305 CGLKTLHHL
+1305 AGLRTLQTIIQL
-1314 IHAYARAP
+1314 FARAP

-1344 AAFAGETA
+1344 PAFARDTA
-1352 SHVTAAACDVCS
+1352 SHVTAAACDLCS
-1364 AWIGCGVARDI
+1364 AWLGCGVARDI
-1375 NDLRRVHQLLV
+1375 DDLRRVHQLLV
-1386 SSLDKLNTKGNTT
+1386 SSLDKLNKKGNTT

-1436 VKQLDTKPFNNKAE
+1436 VRQLDTKPFNNRAE
-1450 LAKWRNTLLQN
+1450 LAKWRNKVLQN

-1466 NAEAEAEDD
+1466 NATQEEDD
-1475 EYGEFESKGE
+1475 EEYGEFESKGE

-1497 LGENWIAAL
+1497 LGENWLAAL

-1534 AEASRPHYARAWP
+1534 AEASRAHYVRAWP
-1547 ALLLAAALRYN
+1547 SLLYAAALRYN
-1558 AHVRDAQAHAHAI
+1558 ANFRDIPPAKTDDNQ
-1571 DNTDN
+1571 NTDSTM
-1576 KVDNKPNKTEN
+1576 DNRSTKTEN
-1587 GNFEFFEPTDE
+1587 GNFEFFEPVDE

-1607 MEALCAQRDMST
+1607 MEALCAQRDMNNNDIVS
-1619 ENTITVLLSLVTLL
+1619 VLLALVTLL

-1650 ELCQIIHRAGLTQES
+1650 ELCQIIHRTGLTQES

-1672 ADVLKLIIEG
+1672 ADVLQLVIEG
-1682 AREQLQANMQ
+1682 AKEQLHANMQ

-1700 NEADGAVPQSVL
+1700 NASEGNIPQSVL

-1722 PTGDLPPGKSLVFAA
+1722 PTGDLPPTKSVVFAC
-1737 LELCVCLLVRRLPA
+1737 LEACVCLLVRRLPA
-1751 LSPQKQGGTVGVIG
+1751 LSPLKQEGKVGVIG
-1765 VPRGLGVH
+1765 VPKGLGVH
-1773 GDTLLVKSLAAMAEL
+1773 GDTLLVKSLAAMSEL
-1788 PKLTSP
+1788 TSLTSP
-1794 QGGLSVLPTILYLAT
+1794 QGALSLLPTILYLAT
-1809 EILKECGGD
+1809 EVLKESKGEP
-1818 GVVAEAGTLLLQQAS
+1818 VVSEAGILLLQQCAECKR
-1833 SWATARR
+1833 AALLPDTK
-1840 DGEQYERL
+1840 ERHAQL
-1848 LHATLAKVVERVKS
+1848 LQSALAKLVESVKT
-1862 DEPDQ
+1862 EAAEQ
-1867 RMDPVVGARAMAVL
+1867 RMEAITGARGMAAVL
-1881 LNKAAPAAVHY
+1881 GRAAPAPALHY

-1903 TPDNDVFASC
+1903 TRDNDAFAAC
-1913 VSVLRGVWG
+1913 CGVLRGVWG
-1922 GANGS
+1922 GG
-1927 ESAGWWAR
+1927 GGG
-1935 ALAARVAA
+1935 VA
-1943 RAAAARRPA
+1943 RAAAARRPSDA
-1952 DMAHTKAAIAA
+1952 SHVRAA
-1963 LTALDELVAAAP
+1963 LAALAALDDLLAAAP
-1975 EDSQDNSRGIQLLW
+1975 NAPRVQLLRM
-1989 VLVPIVMSYLR
+1989 LVPIVISYLR
-2000 PSGELPRAA
+2000 ESGELARAA
-2009 AHARALHDFALH
+2009 PHERTLHDFALH
-2021 WLTRVGP
+2021 WLMRVGP

-2034 KTMMQQSSELRT
+2034 KTMMQQSPELRS
-2046 KLESAVKASQAA
+2046 KLESAVKASQSA
-2058 RARPAPRPVFTPP
+2058 RAHRTPPRPVFDSRPA
-2071 QRPTIQLKTDF
+2071 RPTIQLKTDF

>member
-43 SDIKSCQQ
+43 SDLKSCQQ
-51 KLVAQLLNL
+51 KLVAQLVNL
-60 LRESLG
+60 LRENLG
-66 APARR
+66 PPARR

-138 VSTLVRSLKSAES
+138 VTTLVRSMKSSES

-157 MNTLEKICVGM
+157 MNTLDKICVGM
-168 GTAAGT
+168 GTA
-174 SLREVSR
+174 LREVSR
-181 AARTSLSSERASVV
+181 AARTALLSERASGV
-195 RAAAAHALRRL
+195 RAAAAHALRRM
-206 LPLTKLTP
+206 LPLTRLAP
-214 ADVDAIA
+214 ADVDALA

-238 IAELLG
+238 VAELLG

-249 TQAGEAINLNSKLK
+249 TQAGEMTNINIKNKI
-263 VGSQSVQ
+263 GMQPVQ

-279 VVSLDEALNLLMGAF
+279 VISLDEALNLLMGAF

-319 CVTHAYVIFV
+319 CVTQAYVVFV

-394 LVQTVVKQM
+394 IIQIVAKQM
-403 ASIDFNPE
+403 NSIDFNPE

-425 LLVCALTETGELA
+425 LLVCALTEAGELA
-438 LQLGTSVQNL
+438 LQLGTAVH
-448 ISDSS
+448 S
-453 LNMINAIFSVLEHP
+453 LVADASLGLLDTVFSVLEHP
-467 CAAARLAA
+467 CVAARLGAA
-475 ARCARCV
+475 ACLRGLCRAHP
-482 CVALPSQLTPLLDAC
+482 ALLTPLLDRAAD
-497 CTALD
+497 ALD
-502 APRPTPHHT
+502 VPRPTPHRIS
-511 AGYSAAL
+511 GYSAAL
-518 AAILGAVRLSPLGI
+518 AAVLGAVQQSPLGV
-532 PHGRGKIAFNAA
+532 PHGRGKVAFNAA

-556 LTAARTNA
+556 LTAARTSA
-564 GWLIVGAICTLGV
+564 GWLVVGAVCTLGV

-628 HSLLIHCPSLVNNDD
+628 HSLLIHCPSLVNNED
-643 TAKRLS
+643 TAKRLA

-658 LTNVGG
+658 LTNVGT
-664 VVRNYGGALKAP
+664 VVRNYGGSLKAP
-676 AALLRLRLYQAAAAL
+676 AALLRLRLYQACAAL
-691 APHAAAAP
+691 GAAGAA
-699 AAPAPPAAP
+699 PAAP
-708 LLRLLAAEIAGS
+708 LLRLLAAELAGS

-730 GLLMSA
+730 GMLRSA

-748 CWIYDTDHAEIEEQ
+748 GWIYDTDHAEIEEQ

-769 RGSGALEHDP
+769 SGSSALEHDP
-779 CCVYRGTTSLTP
+779 CCLYRR
-791 SSSASASAAQPLG
+791 SAGAQPLG
-804 VAVIDAAVA
+804 VAVIDASVA
-813 LFPLIFA
+813 LFPQIFA

-825 HRQQMLEHFAECIKM
+825 HRQQMLEHFVECIKM
-840 SKGPR
+840 SKGAR
-845 QEAIQVNVY
+845 QEAIQINIY

-864 AEQKSSL
+864 AELKSSL
-871 GQEAVKTVATDL
+871 GQETVKNIATEL

-888 SATSATV
+888 SANSATV

-902 AGRLCGCIAE
+902 AGRLCGCISE
-912 ADSQALAER
+912 TESQALSER
-921 VLSLARAS
+921 VITLARTSANR
-929 PARHTRAAA
+929 PVRAAA
-938 AAAVGC
+938 AAAVGA
-944 VQRARGTASSAAAL
+944 VQRARGAASSAAAL

-965 QDTTSV
+965 QDSSAV
-971 ELQVWSIHALSV
+971 EVQVWSLHALSV
-983 LADASGPMFRSH
+983 LVDASGPMFRSH
-995 VESTLNLA
+995 VESTLNLV
-1003 LKLLFSAPPYLED
+1003 LKLLFTAPPCLDD
-1016 LHRSVGRLLSALITV
+1016 LHRSIGRLLAALITV
-1031 VGPELQVCAVS
+1031 VGPELQSCGCAAVG
-1042 RFVCACAALGECAG
+1042 RFVCACAALREA
-1056 AWGGGGGARAE
+1056 GGARAD
-1067 AVGCLQQLQMFAPD
+1067 ATGGLQQLHMFAPN
-1081 HISLQH
+1081 HINLPAL
-1087 HVPHLCR
+1087 VPQLCR
-1094 DLSSSE
+1094 DLSSPE
-1100 LAVRRAALCCLRQL
+1100 LSVRRAALCCLRQL
-1114 SQKEATEVCKYALLA
+1114 SQKDAADVCKYAMLA
-1129 KEHVPARPYCGVVI
+1129 KDHVPPKPYCGVVI
-1143 METGLPGALFS
+1143 NDTGLPGALFAY
-1154 FLDMERDSTALS
+1154 LDMERDETALS
-1166 YARDTLTC
+1166 YARDTLTF

-1181 YRGLRD
+1181 NRSVKD
-1187 WLALCKRVLTVTRED
+1187 WLVLTKRVLTVRLED
-1202 SNNPDTDFD
+1202 SKNPETDFD

-1219 EFHADSDQSTHP
+1219 EFHAESEQSTHP
-1231 AVQSRWPTRVFAME
+1231 AVQPRWPTRVFAME
-1245 CIQKILSACEATG
+1245 CIQKLMSACEATG
-1258 ESAHFDL
+1258 DSAHFDL

-1273 NDPNGDYLSVH
+1273 SDPNGDYLSLH
-1284 LSELVRMS
+1284 LSDLVRMA

-1305 CGLKTLHHL
+1305 CGLRTLQL
-1314 IHAYARAP
+1314 VVQRYARAP
-1322 EPDFPGHLLLEQY
+1322 EPDFPGHLLMEQY

-1344 AAFAGETA
+1344 PAFARDTA

-1375 NDLRRVHQLLV
+1375 GDLRRVHQLLV
-1386 SSLDKLNTKGNTT
+1386 SSLDKLNKKGNTT

-1436 VKQLDTKPFNNKAE
+1436 VKQLDTKPVNNRAE
-1450 LAKWRNTLLQN
+1450 LAKWRNQVLQE

-1466 NAEAEAEDD
+1466 NANQDSSEDD

-1497 LGENWIAAL
+1497 LGENWLAAL
-1506 KDHALLSLPP
+1506 RDHALLSLPP

-1534 AEASRPHYARAWP
+1534 AEASRAHYARAWP
-1547 ALLLAAALRYN
+1547 SLLYAAALRFN
-1558 AHVRDAQAHAHAI
+1558 AGTAAPAPAPAPATADEEKSNENM
-1571 DNTDN
+1571 DNRKN
-1576 KVDNKPNKTEN
+1576 KSEN
-1587 GNFEFFEPTDE
+1587 GNFEFFEPEDE
-1598 RFHLLFGIC
+1598 KFHLLFGIC
-1607 MEALCAQRDMST
+1607 MEALCAQRDMSV
-1619 ENTITVLLSLVTLL
+1619 ENTISVLLSLVTLL
-1633 DAPENRARL
+1633 DAPENSARL

-1650 ELCQIIHRAGLTQES
+1650 ELCQIVHRAGLTQDS
-1665 IEALLLA
+1665 VGALLLA
-1672 ADVLKLIIEG
+1672 ADVLRLLLAA
-1682 AREQLQANMQ
+1682 ARRDLQRLMCD
-1692 AKIKELAP
+1692 KIRELAP
-1700 NEADGAVPQSVL
+1700 NEPTESIPQSVL

-1722 PTGDLPPGKSLVFAA
+1722 PTGDLPPGKSLVFAC
-1737 LELCVCLLVRRLPA
+1737 LEVCICLLVRRLPA
-1751 LSPQKQGGTVGVIG
+1751 LSPLKQEGRVGVIG
-1765 VPRGLGVH
+1765 TRKGLGVH
-1773 GDTLLVKSLAAMAEL
+1773 GDTLLIKSLACMSEL
-1788 PKLTSP
+1788 TTLTSP
-1794 QGGLSVLPTILYLAT
+1794 QGALSVLPTVLFLAT
-1809 EILKECGGD
+1809 EILREGRGD
-1818 GVVAEAGTLLLQQAS
+1818 ALLSDAGVLLLQRA
-1833 SWATARR
+1833 ADCRAARLSPPAR
-1840 DGEQYERL
+1840 ERHEAL
-1848 LHATLAKVVERVKS
+1848 LQATLAKLLDGVKTE
-1862 DEPDQ
+1862 EPEQ
-1867 RMDPVVGARAMAVL
+1867 RIDAVAGARAMACVL
-1881 LNKAAPAAVHY
+1881 ARAAPAPPLHY
-1892 PCINHFRQCLD
+1892 PCVNHFRQLLD
-1903 TPDNDVFASC
+1903 TGDHDVFASC
-1913 VSVLRGVWG
+1913 CGVLRGLWG
-1922 GANGS
+1922 GAGARVS
-1927 ESAGWWAR
+1927 WWAR
-1935 ALAARVAA
+1935 ALAGRVVA

-1952 DMAHTKAAIAA
+1952 GPAQVRAATAA
-1963 LTALDELVAAAP
+1963 VAALDELVAAAP
-1975 EDSQDNSRGIQLLW
+1975 EPRPTRRTGIQMLW
-1989 VLVPIVMSYLR
+1989 ILVPIVISYLHEPEDVVR
-2000 PSGELPRAA
+2000 IPHVRT
-2009 AHARALHDFALH
+2009 LHEFALN
-2021 WLTRVGP
+2021 WLMRIGP

-2034 KTMMQQSSELRT
+2034 KTMMQQSPELRT
-2046 KLESAVKASQAA
+2046 KLESAVKASQAS
-2058 RARPAPRPVFTPP
+2058 RASRRPPPSRPSFETRPAK
-2071 QRPTIQLKTDF
+2071 PTIQLKTDF

>member
-51 KLVAQLLNL
+51 KLVAQLVNL

-138 VSTLVRSLKSAES
+138 VTTLVRSLKSAES

-168 GTAAGT
+168 GSAAGGA
-174 SLREVSR
+174 LREVWR
-181 AARTSLSSERASVV
+181 AARGALAAERAGGA
-195 RAAAAHALRRL
+195 RAAAARALRRL
-206 LPLTKLTP
+206 LPLLRLQT
-214 ADVDAIA
+214 ADVDALA
-221 AACLRAAHPSDY
+221 AACLRAAHPSHY
-233 ALRCA
+233 TLRCA

-244 ALIAA
+244 ALIAT
-249 TQAGEAINLNSKLK
+249 TQAGEMTNLNPKLK
-263 VGSQSVQ
+263 VGIQSVQ

-279 VVSLDEALNLLMGAF
+279 IVSLDEALNLLMGAF

-319 CVTHAYVIFV
+319 CVTQAYVVFV

-394 LVQTVVKQM
+394 IIQIVIKQM
-403 ASIDFNPE
+403 NSIDFNPE

-425 LLVCALTETGELA
+425 LLVCALTEAGELA
-438 LQLGTSVQNL
+438 LQLGTALHHLVA
-448 ISDSS
+448 DTS
-453 LNMINAIFSVLEHP
+453 LNMLQAICAVLEHP

-475 ARCARCV
+475 ARCVRCV
-482 CVALPSQLTPLLDAC
+482 CEALPARAAPLLDSC
-497 CTALD
+497 LDALD
-502 APRPTPHHT
+502 APRASPHRV

-518 AAILGAVRLSPLGI
+518 AGILGAVRQSPLGV
-532 PHGRGKIAFNAA
+532 PHGRGKVVFNAA

-564 GWLIVGAICTLGV
+564 GWLLVGAICTLGV

-643 TAKRLS
+643 TAKRLT

-658 LTNVGG
+658 LTNLGS

-676 AALLRLRLYQAAAAL
+676 SALLRLRLYQACGAL
-691 APHAAAAP
+691 YQACAAP
-699 AAPAPPAAP
+699 AP
-708 LLRLLAAEIAGS
+708 LLRLLAAELAGS
-720 ADPSGANVAT
+720 ADPNGATVAT
-730 GLLMSA
+730 GMLRSA

-748 CWIYDTDHAEIEEQ
+748 GWIYDTDQADIEEQ
-762 LISPLSA
+762 LVSPLSA
-769 RGSGALEHDP
+769 SGSGALEHDP
-779 CCVYRGTTSLTP
+779 CFVFR
-791 SSSASASAAQPLG
+791 AAAAAAAQPLG
-804 VAVIDAAVA
+804 VAVIDASVA
-813 LFPLIFA
+813 LFPLIFS

-825 HRQQMLEHFAECIKM
+825 HRQQMLEHFVECIKM

-845 QEAIQVNVY
+845 QEAIQINVY

-864 AEQKSSL
+864 AEMKSSL
-871 GQEAVKTVATDL
+871 GQDAVKNIATEL

-888 SATSATV
+888 SANSNTV

-902 AGRLCGCIAE
+902 AGRLCGCITEAE
-912 ADSQALAER
+912 NQALSDR
-921 VLSLARAS
+921 VIALARSSAS
-929 PARHTRAAA
+929 RPTRAAA
-938 AAAVGC
+938 AAAVGA
-944 VQRARGTASSAAAL
+944 VQRARGAASSAAAL

-983 LADASGPMFRSH
+983 LADASGPMFRGH

-1003 LKLLFSAPPYLED
+1003 LKLLFSAPPYQED
-1016 LHRSVGRLLSALITV
+1016 LHRSIGRLLSALITV

-1042 RFVCACAALGECAG
+1042 RFVCASAALLESGAG
-1056 AWGGGGGARAE
+1056 GGGGGARAE
-1067 AVGCLQQLQMFAPD
+1067 AIGCLQQLQMFAPR
-1081 HISLQH
+1081 HINLH
-1087 HVPHLCR
+1087 TLVPQLCR
-1094 DLSSSE
+1094 ELSSPE

-1114 SQKEATEVCKYALLA
+1114 SQKEAGDVCRHALLA
-1129 KEHVPARPYCGVVI
+1129 RDHLPARPYIGVVI
-1143 METGLPGALFS
+1143 TETGLPGALFAL
-1154 FLDMERDSTALS
+1154 LDAERDDTILR

-1174 CLLAAAA
+1174 CVLAAAA
-1181 YRGLRD
+1181 PTSTTATAPAPAPTRLRD
-1187 WLALCKRVLTVTRED
+1187 WLALLKRVLTVRLED
-1202 SNNPDTDFD
+1202 SNNPETDLD
-1211 AEGDDDQA
+1211 GEGDDDQA
-1219 EFHADSDQSTHP
+1219 EFHAESEQSTHP

-1258 ESAHFDL
+1258 DSAHFDL

-1273 NDPNGDYLSVH
+1273 TDPNADYLSLH
-1284 LSELVRMS
+1284 LSDLVRMA
-1292 FVGATGESDALRL
+1292 FVGATGEADALRL
-1305 CGLKTLHHL
+1305 CGLRTLQL
-1314 IHAYARAP
+1314 LVQLFARAP

-1344 AAFAGETA
+1344 PAFAGDTA

-1418 AEVYIVAMVSNDS
+1418 AEVYIVAMVSNGS

-1436 VKQLDTKPFNNKAE
+1436 VKQLDTKPFNTKAE
-1450 LAKWRNTLLQN
+1450 LAKWRNQLLQN
-1461 NNQID
+1461 SNEID
-1466 NAEAEAEDD
+1466 NASQSDDDD

-1497 LGENWIAAL
+1497 LGENWLAAL

-1526 GAFYSAET
+1526 GAFYCAAT
-1534 AEASRPHYARAWP
+1534 ADAARPHYARAWP
-1547 ALLLAAALRYN
+1547 ALLYAAALRYGSP
-1558 AHVRDAQAHAHAI
+1558 AAAPVPAATTATATDTAAPPATETTEDTL
-1571 DNTDN
+1571 DNRAAKN
-1576 KVDNKPNKTEN
+1576 EN
-1587 GNFEFFEPTDE
+1587 GNFEFYEPLDE

-1607 MEALCAQRDMST
+1607 MEALCAQRDMSV
-1619 ENTITVLLSLVTLL
+1619 ENTIQVLLSLVTLL

-1650 ELCQIIHRAGLTQES
+1650 ELCQIIHRTGLTEES
-1665 IEALLLA
+1665 IEALFLC

-1682 AREQLQANMQ
+1682 AKEQLHANMQ

-1700 NEADGAVPQSVL
+1700 QESAAGSIPQSVL
-1712 EVVHTLGEGG
+1712 EAVHTLGEGG
-1722 PTGDLPPGKSLVFAA
+1722 PTGDLVPGKSVVFSC
-1737 LELCVCLLVRRLPA
+1737 LE
-1751 LSPQKQGGTVGVIG
+1751 VGVCAG
-1765 VPRGLGVH
+1765 RWA
-1773 GDTLLVKSLAAMAEL
+1773 LV
-1788 PKLTSP
+1788 
-1794 QGGLSVLPTILYLAT
+1794 
-1809 EILKECGGD
+1809 
-1818 GVVAEAGTLLLQQAS
+1818 VVC
-1833 SWATARR
+1833 
-1840 DGEQYERL
+1840 
-1848 LHATLAKVVERVKS
+1848 
-1862 DEPDQ
+1862 DE
-1867 RMDPVVGARAMAVL
+1867 
-1881 LNKAAPAAVHY
+1881 
-1892 PCINHFRQCLD
+1892 
-1903 TPDNDVFASC
+1903 
-1913 VSVLRGVWG
+1913 
-1922 GANGS
+1922 
-1927 ESAGWWAR
+1927 WWAC
-1935 ALAARVAA
+1935 A
-1943 RAAAARRPA
+1943 
-1952 DMAHTKAAIAA
+1952 
-1963 LTALDELVAAAP
+1963 
-1975 EDSQDNSRGIQLLW
+1975 G
-1989 VLVPIVMSYLR
+1989 VLVPGGGRVCRTVGS
-2000 PSGELPRAA
+2000 SGS
-2009 AHARALHDFALH
+2009 
-2021 WLTRVGP
+2021 V
-2028 KYPQEF
+2028 
-2034 KTMMQQSSELRT
+2034 
-2046 KLESAVKASQAA
+2046 
-2058 RARPAPRPVFTPP
+2058 
-2071 QRPTIQLKTDF
+2071 
-2082 SDFR
+2082 

>member
-1 MEVSHSLTLNE
+1 MEVTHTLTLNE
-12 AALQQL
+12 TALQQL

-51 KLVAQLLNL
+51 KLVAQLVNL

-151 QTRLEI
+151 QTRFEI

-168 GTAAGT
+168 GSAAP
-174 SLREVSR
+174 SALREVSR
-181 AARTSLSSERASVV
+181 AARSALLSDRSAAV
-195 RAAAAHALRRL
+195 RALAAHALRRM
-206 LPLTKLTP
+206 LPLMKLTA
-214 ADVDAIA
+214 ADLDAIA

-233 ALRCA
+233 MLRCA

-249 TQAGEAINLNSKLK
+249 TQAGEVNNLNVKLK
-263 VGSQSVQ
+263 VGQSVQ
-270 QNKKDPPKN
+270 QSKKDPPKN
-279 VVSLDEALNLLMGAF
+279 VVSLDEALNLLMGAY

-319 CVTHAYVIFV
+319 CVTNAYVVFV

-394 LVQTVVKQM
+394 IIQIVIKQM
-403 ASIDFNPE
+403 NSIDFNPE

-425 LLVCALTETGELA
+425 LLVCALTEAGELA

-448 ISDSS
+448 LSDTS
-453 LNMINAIFSVLEHP
+453 LNMIDAISSVLEHP

-475 ARCARCV
+475 ARCLRCACAAV
-482 CVALPSQLTPLLDAC
+482 PAHVTPRLHSCLL
-497 CTALD
+497 ALD
-502 APRPTPHHT
+502 GHTPTPHHIS
-511 AGYSAAL
+511 GYSAAL
-518 AAILGAVRLSPLGI
+518 AAILGSVRSSSLGV
-532 PHGRGKIAFNAA
+532 PHGLGKVAFNAA

-588 LLWRNSFPRSA
+588 LLWRNSFPRSV

-628 HSLLIHCPSLVNNDD
+628 HSLLVHCPSLVHNDD
-643 TAKRLS
+643 TAKRLN
-649 QPIDGAIAV
+649 QPIDGAVAV

-664 VVRNYGGALKAP
+664 VIRNYGGALKAP
-676 AALLRLRLYQAAAAL
+676 AALLRLRLFRACAAL
-691 APHAAAAP
+691 GGACA
-699 AAPAPPAAP
+699 PAAP
-708 LLRLLAAEIAGS
+708 LLRLLAAEIAAQGEH
-720 ADPSGANVAT
+720 NIAT
-730 GLLMSA
+730 GLLRSS

-742 ILLGEE
+742 ILLAEE
-748 CWIYDTDHAEIEEQ
+748 GWIYDTDHAEIEEQ

-769 RGSGALEHDP
+769 SGSGALEHDP
-779 CCVYRGTTSLTP
+779 CCVYR
-791 SSSASASAAQPLG
+791 SAGCSAGDSQPLG
-804 VAVIDAAVA
+804 VAVIDASVA
-813 LFPLIFA
+813 LFPLIFSK
-820 RAANK
+820 AANK
-825 HRQQMLEHFAECIKM
+825 HRQQMLEHFVECIKM

-845 QEAIQVNVY
+845 QEAIQLNVY

-864 AEQKSSL
+864 AEMKSSL
-871 GQEAVKTVATDL
+871 GQDTVKGIATEL
-883 IISGL
+883 IINGL
-888 SATSATV
+888 SSNSAAV

-902 AGRLCGCIAE
+902 AGRLCGCVCEAE
-912 ADSQALAER
+912 SQALSDR
-921 VLSLARAS
+921 VIALARTSANR
-929 PARHTRAAA
+929 PVRAAA
-938 AAAVGC
+938 AAAVGA
-944 VQRARGTASSAAAL
+944 VQRARGAASSAAAL

-965 QDTTSV
+965 QDTTNV
-971 ELQVWSIHALSV
+971 EIQVWSLHALTV

-1003 LKLLFSAPPYLED
+1003 LKLLFNAPPFQED
-1016 LHRSVGRLLSALITV
+1016 LHRSIGRLLSALITV
-1031 VGPELQVCAVS
+1031 VGPELQVSAVS
-1042 RFVCACAALGECAG
+1042 RFTCASAALLECS
-1056 AWGGGGGARAE
+1056 GGRAE
-1067 AVGCLQQLQMFAPD
+1067 AAGCLQQLQMFAPR
-1081 HISLQH
+1081 HINLH
-1087 HVPHLCR
+1087 TLVPQLCR
-1094 DLSSSE
+1094 DLSHSE

-1114 SQKEATEVCKYALLA
+1114 SQKEAAEVCKYALMA
-1129 KEHVPARPYCGVVI
+1129 QDHVPAKPYCGVVI
-1143 METGLPGALFS
+1143 TDSGLPGALFAL
-1154 FLDMERDSTALS
+1154 LDTERDEHLLS

-1174 CLLAAAA
+1174 CLLAAASSA
-1181 YRGLRD
+1181 KLKDWIGL
-1187 WLALCKRVLTVTRED
+1187 LKRVLTIRLED
-1202 SNNPDTDFD
+1202 SNNPETDD
-1211 AEGDDDQA
+1211 GEGDDDQA
-1219 EFHADSDQSTHP
+1219 EFHAESEQSTHP

-1245 CIQKILSACEATG
+1245 CLQKIMGACEATG
-1258 ESAHFDL
+1258 DPAHFDL
-1265 VKAKEKLQ
+1265 VKAKEKIQ
-1273 NDPNGDYLSVH
+1273 KDPNADYLSVY
-1284 LSELVRMS
+1284 LPELVRMA
-1292 FVGATGESDALRL
+1292 FVAATGEAAALRL
-1305 CGLKTLHHL
+1305 RGLRVLQRCVREF
-1314 IHAYARAP
+1314 ACAP
-1322 EPDFPGHLLLEQY
+1322 EPGFPGHLLLEQY

-1344 AAFAGETA
+1344 PAFSGDTP

-1418 AEVYIVAMVSNDS
+1418 AEVYIVAMVSNGS

-1436 VKQLDTKPFNNKAE
+1436 VKQLDTKPFNNSTE
-1450 LAKWRNTLLQN
+1450 LAKWRNTILQN
-1461 NNQID
+1461 SNQID
-1466 NAEAEAEDD
+1466 NNKQESETDS
-1475 EYGEFESKGE
+1475 EYGEFECKGE

-1490 VEPELES
+1490 VEPELDS
-1497 LGENWIAAL
+1497 LGENWLAAL
-1506 KDHALLSLPP
+1506 KDHALLTLPP
-1516 EFASQLPHGG
+1516 EFSSQLPHGG

-1534 AEASRPHYARAWP
+1534 AEASRAHYGHAWP
-1547 ALLLAAALRYN
+1547 SLLDAAALRFN
-1558 AHVRDAQAHAHAI
+1558 ADISQATGKTEAKL
-1571 DNTDN
+1571 DNRSS
-1576 KVDNKPNKTEN
+1576 KTEN
-1587 GNFEFFEPTDE
+1587 GNCEFFEPVDE

-1607 MEALCAQRDMST
+1607 MEALCAQRDMSV
-1619 ENTITVLLSLVTLL
+1619 ENTITVLMSLVTLL

-1650 ELCQIIHRAGLTQES
+1650 ELCQIIHRTGLTQES

-1682 AREQLQANMQ
+1682 AREQLHANMQ

-1700 NEADGAVPQSVL
+1700 SEAEDNSAIPQSVL

-1737 LELCVCLLVRRLPA
+1737 LELSVCLLVRRLPQLRPLKA
-1751 LSPQKQGGTVGVIG
+1751 AGVIG
-1765 VPRGLGVH
+1765 TPRSFGPH
-1773 GDTLLVKSLAAMAEL
+1773 GDTLLIKALSAMGEL
-1788 PKLTSP
+1788 PTLTSP
-1794 QGGLSVLPTILYLAT
+1794 HGALSLLPTLLYLST
-1809 EILKECGGD
+1809 EILRESKGSAL
-1818 GVVAEAGTLLLQQAS
+1818 VAEAGLLLLQQAVEC
-1833 SWATARR
+1833 RVVKVL
-1840 DGEQYERL
+1840 EQTNTQHAKL
-1848 LHATLAKVVERVKS
+1848 LQATLAKLLERVKS
-1862 DEPDQ
+1862 DEADQ
-1867 RMDPVVGARAMAVL
+1867 RLDAIVGARAMAAVVSVEPP
-1881 LNKAAPAAVHY
+1881 APALHY
-1892 PCINHFRQCLD
+1892 PCLNHFRQCLD
-1903 TPDNDVFASC
+1903 TADDEAFATC
-1913 VSVLRGVWG
+1913 CGVVRLVWG
-1922 GANGS
+1922 RQAPRALQSG
-1927 ESAGWWAR
+1927 WAR
-1935 ALAARVAA
+1935 ALAPRVVRRAAACAASREPAPSSARA
-1943 RAAAARRPA
+1943 RAAL
-1952 DMAHTKAAIAA
+1952 AA
-1963 LTALDELVAAAP
+1963 LAALDDLLDAAP
-1975 EDSQDNSRGIQLLW
+1975 DGARVQLLW
-1989 VLVPIVMSYLR
+1989 LLVPVVISYLR
-2000 PSGELPRAA
+2000 PDPPRPPPAQM
-2009 AHARALHDFALH
+2009 LHDFALQ

-2028 KYPQEF
+2028 RHPQEF
-2034 KTMMQQSSELRT
+2034 KTMMQQSPELRN
-2046 KLESAVKASQAA
+2046 KLESAVKASQANTRTA
-2058 RARPAPRPVFTPP
+2058 RATQQRPVFEAKPAK
-2071 QRPTIQLKTDF
+2071 PTIQLKTDF